1 MGIFQYVD
9 SQTGKGYDFTI
20 SGENPSDAEFA
31 KIAQILQR
39 DREED
44 LKAYEDRY
52 GEELYVDDGT
62 ALGRGGARGFQQVKQ
77 AVGET
82 IGTIG
87 EQTGLGF
94 LEKYGTGVE
103 ERAGQQLGRL
113 SLEQPKRLQSSDVD
127 SIGSALTYAGEVVG
141 EQGTQLG
148 LGLGAA
154 ALGTLAAPVAAPV
167 LGAAAPF
174 VVGATA
180 AGLVTAPILFG
191 NNIQRQED
199 EVAAGKK
206 DSVDVGDAL
215 TATFGQAALEGVAD
229 KLLLGGFKLLKPVGS
244 TKEGWK
250 GVLTRTGSRATG
262 GAGTESLTEVGQQML
277 ERAQAGLPIDS
288 DDAIAEYREAAIA
301 GGLIGGGTRA
311 TLGAFGEGRS
321 AVPTPTVTPVTEE
334 IIVTDELFDE
344 LGIIKSS
351 SLRKN
356 KNKNILGLPIT
367 DPKVKE
373 QLEEYLKNSRT
384 SDDTKAKVRALLG
397 DTDGQAELGDEGAGG
412 GISGSGDG
420 LGESGDRSG
429 KRGNSKKP
437 PTSNLG
443 TVGTSVQNLD
453 EFGGPAGPKF
463 NTLEEAAA
471 QQEDDPVSRFRTLK
485 KGRSIE
491 KGSIYDLYPDATT
504 IRDKK
509 YGKGAG
515 IQPRVSRTI
524 YMPVEEAGK
533 IGGLFQTEEIPV
545 QFTATDDNKAKLVHL
560 EPYGTGKNQ
569 KKAGDDASETVTF
582 EVQPRVGL
590 IPVEILNDKNNAP
603 GGGRNIHFGNEIV
616 EVDIQDKA
624 EDVDPEAVEALT
636 GQLIPGAKY
645 QYDKDLNQKSG
656 PILQDEELYAP
667 IPPNEI
673 QGEAVPQEELQAM
686 EDLSNQEAQAKLDA
700 LFEDGRRS
708 DKAREYHDTEINAL
722 SAPEVTTAVDKQ
734 GIIELLTKA
743 DAAIKG
749 DKQAEAAKS
758 FFKRFRR
765 PVDALA
771 EIGAVAAIGPRNTQ
785 KLDYVKAYNLKKGA
799 DSESDVIKTA
809 KELKDEDM
817 TADFAFYSGI
827 TQPAAMNARRWVHE
841 NMSDSAIQE
850 MIRARR
856 MANRDTSKFNPSDAY
871 IGVVNAAKSIQKS
884 IDRTFK
890 KQQNKDAKEI
900 AAAER
905 LKVANERI
913 NKTLALDSSMASDV
927 KTTTLKSGEEL
938 FRVTTPVRG
947 RTAFE
952 SYLIGTG
959 LQLRENNKVSTVLPQ
974 TTRIVYDPEAKSV
987 ISGEEIMGLYDGYA
1001 HSRDLGFLLA
1011 DPVHGLDQA
1020 LLPSIQN
1027 ALQRGDLQF
1036 ALNAISATNPVKR
1049 VRQIAGK
1056 LAETVGT
1063 TQVQVVGD
1071 LSTMVGR
1078 KAAGMFRPAT
1088 NTVFIDANNGM
1099 NVHTVLHEMAHA
1111 VTSASLANPNLP
1123 EVKQLQSLL
1132 EAARAQLG
1140 DVYGTKNLDEF
1151 VAEAFGNPEFQRALA
1166 LMSVDGGKMAGW
1178 KKFASAVMRAFRKA
1192 LGFKPKPPE
1201 SPLDDIDR
1209 LVMGLLTPA
1218 PDTRAVPD
1226 MLLLGRTAKG
1236 ATELLRKHVTA
1247 VPLGDKNRYE
1257 QARDFISENTP
1268 RKLKQ
1273 WVLAVQP
1280 VNNLARLAKD
1290 RIPFADELNVLIDQT
1305 SGALRKSFEPVD
1317 VLYNDYRA
1325 YRKANPEGY
1334 NRMQALMNRAT
1345 QDEVDPA
1352 RPQNTYDKYWLSYY
1366 DMVTE
1371 RTVMKSFV
1379 DVKKRNA
1386 EIKKLNDDLKQKFGG
1401 QDMPRSK
1408 AKKAGEPSDEKKAIW
1423 KTLND
1428 EYKLLG
1434 KQGQDLYNITRDMGE
1449 AAQDRIMPAIRARI
1463 ASLGIDA
1470 EAQKT
1475 AFEKLSDLLHSQ
1487 GGIIRPYFKLSR
1499 DGDFRLS
1506 YNAPDPLR
1514 NGGLEVFTEYYTS
1527 EKDMMQA
1534 QENVVNYLESIG
1546 RGDEVSNI
1554 EIGKRDAKRD
1564 YGKAPS
1570 SSFVFEVLQALKV
1583 AGVDQ
1588 GSIDRIIDLSLDAI
1602 PERSFMQSFRSRK
1615 ERSEGKRGILG
1626 ALGDVT
1632 PSGMPGME
1640 VDPSERFRDNF
1651 RSIEKQL
1658 VQLEYGAK
1666 IQVFRNKL
1674 KDGKYLTR
1682 LDTADIAEK
1691 LDQVAEFAQAPSM
1704 ARWSQIATSMGFG
1717 WTMGANISSAFN
1729 IMFDIPMA
1737 VHPYLAGQYGG
1748 RKATSAISRATKL
1761 FMGSPSTKMITV
1773 MGADGKPEVREVQL
1787 GKHNKGF
1794 DNYNF
1799 DDPNTPENIL
1809 RYKTLVEK
1817 AGARGMFNQSIDQE
1831 HVDLTNSKDVLAKMN
1846 QVSGFLVH
1854 HGERFGR
1861 QISLMA
1867 AYDLELNN
1875 RTDGGKKPATQADYD
1890 AAAQKAMEATELTL
1904 GSTASAGR
1912 PVWAQKPVG
1921 NVAFLFKR
1929 FAVSRYYFMAHL
1941 VDQALAGAD
1950 PETRKIA
1957 RSQLAYFMVTTGSL
1971 AGVAG
1976 LPLMGAVGAIYDMFA
1991 DDDEDDFEAMMR
2003 KMVPGTLY
2011 DGLANELLG
2020 VDIASRVS
2028 MNSLLYRQPFIDKDQ
2043 SRFYTLIEQ
2052 LGGPV
2057 VGVGLSVERGYDL
2070 LQEGEVQRGLEA
2082 MAPAAMR
2089 NLSKFQRFST
2099 EGANTMRGNPIVD
2112 DINPYNSFMQLLGF
2126 APADYVENLKINSSE
2141 RRRQNAVD
2149 ERRRKLLRR
2158 HNMAKTQ
2165 GDREAVRKIREDIRE
2180 FNQSLPAEY
2189 KEDAIDGKALKKSL
2203 SGFLTTTGKMVN
2215 GIVYTDAMRKSFE
2228 EYE

>member
-20 SGENPSDAEFA
+20 SGENPSDSEFA

-206 DSVDVGDAL
+206 DRVDVGDAL

-321 AVPTPTVTPVTEE
+321 AVPTPTVTPDTSEVTP
-334 IIVTDELFDE
+334 VTTPTVIDDQMLDNAGVFPRAPFRQKV
-344 LGIIKSS
+344 LGKD
-351 SLRKN
+351 
-356 KNKNILGLPIT
+356 IT
-367 DPKVKE
+367 DPEV
-373 QLEEYLKNSRT
+373 Q
-384 SDDTKAKVRALLG
+384 ALLRKYAKNTIIRNQRPDLEANIEALING
-397 DTDGQAELGDEGAGG
+397 EVATEVESGGEGAGT
-412 GISGSGDG
+412 SVSS
-420 LGESGDRSG
+420 SGDRVGDGGDRSSKRRDSG
-429 KRGNSKKP
+429 ES
-437 PTSNLG
+437 TASNADALG
-443 TVGTSVQNLD
+443 TDLPDVD
-453 EFGGPAGPKF
+453 ESGGPAGPEF

-524 YMPVEEAGK
+524 YMPYEEAAK
-533 IGGLFQTEEIPV
+533 IGGLFQNEEMPV

-569 KKAGDDASETVTF
+569 KKAGSDASETVTF

-624 EDVDPEAVEALT
+624 EDVDPQAVEALT
-636 GQLIPGAKY
+636 EQV
-645 QYDKDLNQKSG
+645 
-656 PILQDEELYAP
+656 DEQVVEGVDADSPRSVMPVLSEEGTALAP
-667 IPPNEI
+667 TPPKQI
-673 QGEAVPQEELQAM
+673 QGETVPQAQLQAA
-686 EDLSNQEAQAKLDA
+686 EDTRDQEAQAKLDA

-708 DKAREYHDTEINAL
+708 EGLQEYHDTQIDAQA
-722 SAPEVTTAVDKQ
+722 APEVTTAVDKE
-734 GIIELLTKA
+734 GIIELLTTS
-743 DAAIKG
+743 DAALKG
-749 DKQAEAAKS
+749 NKPAEKAKL

-771 EIGAVAAIGPRNTQ
+771 EIGSQAAIGATQ
-785 KLDYVKAYNLKKGA
+785 TIKKDYTPAQ
-799 DSESDVIKTA
+799 
-809 KELKDEDM
+809 
-817 TADFAFYSGI
+817 FAFYDGI

-890 KQQNKDAKEI
+890 KQQSKDAKEI

-1001 HSRDLGFLLA
+1001 HSRDLGFLLT
-1011 DPVHGLDQA
+1011 DPVHGLDQV

-1036 ALNAISATNPVKR
+1036 ALNAIAATNPVER

-1056 LAETVGT
+1056 LAETIGT
-1063 TQVQVVGD
+1063 TQVQVVDD

-1123 EVKQLQSLL
+1123 EVKQLQVLL
-1132 EAARAQLG
+1132 KAAREQLG

-1178 KKFASAVMRAFRKA
+1178 KKFASAVMRAFRKM

-1209 LVMGLLTPA
+1209 LVTGLLTPA
-1218 PDTRAVPD
+1218 PDTRAAPD

-1236 ATELLRKHVTA
+1236 ATELLRKHVTV
-1247 VPLGDKNRYE
+1247 VPLEDKSRYE
-1257 QARDFISENTP
+1257 QARDFVSENTP

-1352 RPQNTYDKYWLSYY
+1352 RPRNTYDKYWLSYY
-1366 DMVTE
+1366 DMKTE
-1371 RTVMKSFV
+1371 RTVMQDFSN
-1379 DVKKRNA
+1379 VKDRNA
-1386 EIKKLNDDLKQKFGG
+1386 EIKKLNDDLEQKFGG

-1408 AKKAGEPSDEKKAIW
+1408 AKKAGEPSDEKGEIW
-1423 KTLND
+1423 DTLNK

-1434 KQGQDLYNITRDMGE
+1434 KQGQDLYKITRDMGE
-1449 AAQDRIMPAIRARI
+1449 AAQDRIMPAIKARI
-1463 ASLGIDA
+1463 SSLGIDA

-1475 AFEKLSDLLHSQ
+1475 AFEKLSDLLHAQ
-1487 GGIIRPYFKLSR
+1487 GGVIRPYFKLSR

-1514 NGGLEVFTEYYTS
+1514 NGGIEVFTEYYTS
-1527 EKDMMQA
+1527 EKDMLQA
-1534 QENVVNYLESIG
+1534 QENVVKYLRSIG
-1546 RGDEVSNI
+1546 RDDDVSKIEV
-1554 EIGKRDAKRD
+1554 GKRDAQRD
-1564 YGKAPS
+1564 YSKAPS
-1570 SSFVFEVLQALKV
+1570 SSFVFEVLQTLQG

-1588 GSIDRIIDLSLDAI
+1588 QAIDRIIDLSLDAI

-1640 VDPSERFRDNF
+1640 VDPAERFRDNF

-1674 KDGKYLTR
+1674 QDGDYLKR
-1682 LDTADIAEK
+1682 LDTMDIAKK
-1691 LDQVAEFAQAPSM
+1691 LDDVAKFAQAPSM

-1737 VHPYLAGQYGG
+1737 VHPYLSGQYGG
-1748 RKATSAISRATKL
+1748 GKATSAISRATKL

-1799 DDPNTPENIL
+1799 DDPNTPEDIL

-1831 HVDLTNSKDVLAKMN
+1831 HVDLTNRKDVLAKMN

-1875 RTDGGKKPATQADYD
+1875 RTDNGKKPATQADYD

-1912 PVWAQKPVG
+1912 PVWAQTPVG

-1957 RSQLAYFMVTTGSL
+1957 RSQLAYFMATTGSL

-2203 SGFLTTTGKMVN
+2203 SGFLTTTGKMIN

>member
-20 SGENPSDAEFA
+20 SGENPSDVEFA
-31 KIAQILQR
+31 KIAQILQQ

-44 LKAYEDRY
+44 LKAYKDRY
-52 GEELYVDDGT
+52 GEDLYVDDGT

-94 LEKYGTGVE
+94 LENYGTGVE

-113 SLEQPKRLQSSDVD
+113 SLEQPKRLQSTDVD

-154 ALGTLAAPVAAPV
+154 ALGTAAAPVLAPV

-174 VVGATA
+174 VAGATA
-180 AGLVTAPILFG
+180 AALATAPILFG

-199 EVAAGKK
+199 EVASGTK
-206 DSVDVGDAL
+206 DRVDVGDAL

-250 GVLTRTGSRATG
+250 GVLTRTGSRAAG
-262 GAGTESLTEVGQQML
+262 GSATESLTEVGQQML

-288 DDAIAEYREAAIA
+288 DDAITEYREAAIA

-321 AVPTPTVTPVTEE
+321 TVPTPTVTPVTKEMLDNAGVFPRASIRQK
-334 IIVTDELFDE
+334 IIGEDINDKDVQAL
-344 LGIIKSS
+344 LQ
-351 SLRKN
+351 N
-356 KNKNILGLPIT
+356 
-367 DPKVKE
+367 
-373 QLEEYLKNSRT
+373 YAKNSIIRNKVPDIEARIEALINGEVPQPKPKGTGASVSGGPESVANDGVEPDT
-384 SDDTKAKVRALLG
+384 SGNPEELTTPNPNAL
-397 DTDGQAELGDEGAGG
+397 GA
-412 GISGSGDG
+412 D
-420 LGESGDRSG
+420 LPDVNES
-429 KRGNSKKP
+429 
-437 PTSNLG
+437 
-443 TVGTSVQNLD
+443 
-453 EFGGPAGPKF
+453 GGPAGPEF

-471 QQEDDPVSRFRTLK
+471 QQKDDPVSRFRTLK
-485 KGRSIE
+485 KGRSVE

-509 YGKGAG
+509 YGEGAG

-524 YMPVEEAGK
+524 YMPIEEADK
-533 IGGLFQTEEIPV
+533 VGGLFQNEETPV
-545 QFTATDDNKAKLVHL
+545 QFTTIGDNKAKLVHL
-560 EPYGTGKNQ
+560 KPYGTGKNQ
-569 KKAGDDASETVTF
+569 KKAGSDASETVTF

-616 EVDIQDKA
+616 EVDIQDKV
-624 EDVDPEAVEALT
+624 EDVDPQAVEALT
-636 GQLIPGAKY
+636 EQVDEAVVEGVNADNVRNVMPV
-645 QYDKDLNQKSG
+645 LNEG
-656 PILQDEELYAP
+656 TALAP

-673 QGEAVPQEELQAM
+673 QGEAVPQEQLQAT
-686 EDLSNQEAQAKLDA
+686 EDTRNQEAQAKLDA

-708 DKAREYHDTEINAL
+708 EGSQEYHDTQIDAQA
-722 SAPEVTTAVDKQ
+722 APEVTTAVDKE
-734 GIIELLTKA
+734 GIIELLTTS
-743 DAAIKG
+743 DAALKG
-749 DKQAEAAKS
+749 NKPAEKAKL

-771 EIGAVAAIGPRNTQ
+771 EIGSQASIGATQ
-785 KLDYVKAYNLKKGA
+785 TIKKDYTPAQ
-799 DSESDVIKTA
+799 
-809 KELKDEDM
+809 
-817 TADFAFYSGI
+817 FAFYNGI

-900 AAAER
+900 ASAER

-1036 ALNAISATNPVKR
+1036 ALNAIAATNPVER

-1056 LAETVGT
+1056 LAETIGT

-1123 EVKQLQSLL
+1123 EVKQLQALL
-1132 EAARAQLG
+1132 KAAREQLG

-1178 KKFASAVMRAFRKA
+1178 KKFASAVMRAFRKM

-1247 VPLGDKNRYE
+1247 VPLGDKSRYE

-1273 WVLAVQP
+1273 FVLAVQP
-1280 VNNLARLAKD
+1280 VNNLARLAED
-1290 RIPFADELNVLIDQT
+1290 RIPFANELNVLIDQT

-1325 YRKANPEGY
+1325 YRKANPAGY
-1334 NRMQALMNRAT
+1334 SRMQALMNRAT

-1352 RPQNTYDKYWLSYY
+1352 RPQSTYDKYWLSYY

-1423 KTLND
+1423 KTLNA
-1428 EYKLLG
+1428 EYELLG
-1434 KQGQDLYNITRDMGE
+1434 KQGQDLYKITRDMGE
-1449 AAQDRIMPAIRARI
+1449 AAQDRIMPAIKARI
-1463 ASLGIDA
+1463 ASLGLDA

-1475 AFEKLSDLLHSQ
+1475 AFEKLSDLLHAQ
-1487 GGIIRPYFKLSR
+1487 GGVIRPYFKLGR

-1514 NGGLEVFTEYYTS
+1514 NGGIEVFTEYYTS

-1534 QENVVNYLESIG
+1534 RENVVKYLRSIG
-1546 RGDEVSNI
+1546 RDDDVGKI
-1554 EIGKRDAKRD
+1554 EIGKRDAQRN

-1570 SSFVFEVLQALKV
+1570 SSFVFEVLQTLQK

-1588 GSIDRIIDLSLDAI
+1588 QAIDRIIDLSLDAI

-1632 PSGMPGME
+1632 PSGMPGMD
-1640 VDPSERFRDNF
+1640 VDPAERFRDNF
-1651 RSIEKQL
+1651 RGIEKQL

-1666 IQVFRNKL
+1666 IQAFRNKL
-1674 KDGKYLTR
+1674 QAGDYLTN
-1682 LDTADIAEK
+1682 LDTMDIARK
-1691 LDQVAEFAQAPSM
+1691 LDQVAEFAQSPSM

-1737 VHPYLAGQYGG
+1737 VHPYLAGEYGG
-1748 RKATSAISRATKL
+1748 GKATSAISRATKL

-1773 MGADGKPEVREVQL
+1773 MGADGKPEIREVQL

-1799 DDPNTPENIL
+1799 DDPNTPEDIL
-1809 RYKTLVEK
+1809 RYKTLVEQ

-1831 HVDLTNSKDVLAKMN
+1831 HVDLTNRKDVLAKMN

-1875 RTDGGKKPATQADYD
+1875 RTDNGKKPATQADYD
-1890 AAAQKAMEATELTL
+1890 AAAQKAMKTTELTL

-1941 VDQALAGAD
+1941 VDQALAEAD
-1950 PETRKIA
+1950 PNIRKIA
-1957 RSQLAYFMVTTGSL
+1957 RKQLAYFMVTTGSL

-1976 LPLMGAVGAIYDMFA
+1976 LPLMGAAAAIYDMFA

-2003 KMVPGTLY
+2003 KLLPGTLY

-2089 NLSKFQRFST
+2089 NISKFQRFST

-2165 GDREAVRKIREDIRE
+2165 GDREAVRKIREDIQE
-2180 FNQSLPAEY
+2180 FNQSLPTEY

-2228 EYE
+2228 DYE

>member
-1 MGIFQYVD
+1 
-9 SQTGKGYDFTI
+9 
-20 SGENPSDAEFA
+20 
-31 KIAQILQR
+31 
-39 DREED
+39 
-44 LKAYEDRY
+44 
-52 GEELYVDDGT
+52 
-62 ALGRGGARGFQQVKQ
+62 
-77 AVGET
+77 
-82 IGTIG
+82 
-87 EQTGLGF
+87 
-94 LEKYGTGVE
+94 
-103 ERAGQQLGRL
+103 
-113 SLEQPKRLQSSDVD
+113 
-127 SIGSALTYAGEVVG
+127 
-141 EQGTQLG
+141 
-148 LGLGAA
+148 
-154 ALGTLAAPVAAPV
+154 
-167 LGAAAPF
+167 
-174 VVGATA
+174 
-180 AGLVTAPILFG
+180 
-191 NNIQRQED
+191 
-199 EVAAGKK
+199 
-206 DSVDVGDAL
+206 
-215 TATFGQAALEGVAD
+215 
-229 KLLLGGFKLLKPVGS
+229 
-244 TKEGWK
+244 
-250 GVLTRTGSRATG
+250 
-262 GAGTESLTEVGQQML
+262 
-277 ERAQAGLPIDS
+277 
-288 DDAIAEYREAAIA
+288 
-301 GGLIGGGTRA
+301 
-311 TLGAFGEGRS
+311 
-321 AVPTPTVTPVTEE
+321 
-334 IIVTDELFDE
+334 
-344 LGIIKSS
+344 
-351 SLRKN
+351 
-356 KNKNILGLPIT
+356 
-367 DPKVKE
+367 
-373 QLEEYLKNSRT
+373 
-384 SDDTKAKVRALLG
+384 
-397 DTDGQAELGDEGAGG
+397 
-412 GISGSGDG
+412 
-420 LGESGDRSG
+420 
-429 KRGNSKKP
+429 
-437 PTSNLG
+437 
-443 TVGTSVQNLD
+443 
-453 EFGGPAGPKF
+453 
-463 NTLEEAAA
+463 
-471 QQEDDPVSRFRTLK
+471 
-485 KGRSIE
+485 
-491 KGSIYDLYPDATT
+491 
-504 IRDKK
+504 
-509 YGKGAG
+509 
-515 IQPRVSRTI
+515 
-524 YMPVEEAGK
+524 
-533 IGGLFQTEEIPV
+533 
-545 QFTATDDNKAKLVHL
+545 
-560 EPYGTGKNQ
+560 
-569 KKAGDDASETVTF
+569 
-582 EVQPRVGL
+582 
-590 IPVEILNDKNNAP
+590 
-603 GGGRNIHFGNEIV
+603 
-616 EVDIQDKA
+616 
-624 EDVDPEAVEALT
+624 
-636 GQLIPGAKY
+636 
-645 QYDKDLNQKSG
+645 
-656 PILQDEELYAP
+656 
-667 IPPNEI
+667 
-673 QGEAVPQEELQAM
+673 
-686 EDLSNQEAQAKLDA
+686 
-700 LFEDGRRS
+700 
-708 DKAREYHDTEINAL
+708 
-722 SAPEVTTAVDKQ
+722 
-734 GIIELLTKA
+734 
-743 DAAIKG
+743 
-749 DKQAEAAKS
+749 
-758 FFKRFRR
+758 
-765 PVDALA
+765 
-771 EIGAVAAIGPRNTQ
+771 
-785 KLDYVKAYNLKKGA
+785 
-799 DSESDVIKTA
+799 
-809 KELKDEDM
+809 
-817 TADFAFYSGI
+817 
-827 TQPAAMNARRWVHE
+827 MNARRWVHE

-890 KQQNKDAKEI
+890 KQQSKDAKEI

-1001 HSRDLGFLLA
+1001 HSRDLGFLLT

-1036 ALNAISATNPVKR
+1036 ALNAIAATNPVER

-1056 LAETVGT
+1056 LAETIGT
-1063 TQVQVVGD
+1063 TQVQVVDD

-1123 EVKQLQSLL
+1123 EVKQLQALL
-1132 EAARAQLG
+1132 KEARAQLG

-1209 LVMGLLTPA
+1209 LVTGLIAPA

-1247 VPLGDKNRYE
+1247 VPLEDKSRYE
-1257 QARDFISENTP
+1257 QARDFVSENTP

-1352 RPQNTYDKYWLSYY
+1352 RPRSTYDKYWLSYY
-1366 DMVTE
+1366 DMKTE
-1371 RTVMKSFV
+1371 RTVMQDFSN
-1379 DVKKRNA
+1379 VKDRNA
-1386 EIKKLNDDLKQKFGG
+1386 EIKKLNDDLEQKFGG

-1408 AKKAGEPSDEKKAIW
+1408 AKKAGEPSDEKGEIW
-1423 KTLND
+1423 DTLNK

-1434 KQGQDLYNITRDMGE
+1434 KQGQDLYKITRDMGE
-1449 AAQDRIMPAIRARI
+1449 AAQDRIMPAIKARI
-1463 ASLGIDA
+1463 SSLGIDA
-1470 EAQKT
+1470 DAQKT
-1475 AFEKLSDLLHSQ
+1475 AFEKLSDLLHAQ
-1487 GGIIRPYFKLSR
+1487 GGVIRPYFKLSR

-1514 NGGLEVFTEYYTS
+1514 NGGIEVFTEYYTS
-1527 EKDMMQA
+1527 EKDMLQA
-1534 QENVVNYLESIG
+1534 QENVAKYLRSIG
-1546 RGDEVSNI
+1546 RDDEVSNI
-1554 EIGKRDAKRD
+1554 EVGKRDAQRD
-1564 YGKAPS
+1564 YSKAPS
-1570 SSFVFEVLQALKV
+1570 SSFVFEVLQTLQV
-1583 AGVDQ
+1583 AGVDPQ
-1588 GSIDRIIDLSLDAI
+1588 AIDRIIDLSLDAI

-1640 VDPSERFRDNF
+1640 VDPAERFRDNF

-1674 KDGKYLTR
+1674 QDGDYLKR
-1682 LDTADIAEK
+1682 LDTMDIAKK
-1691 LDQVAEFAQAPSM
+1691 LDDVAKFAQSPSM

-1737 VHPYLAGQYGG
+1737 VHPYLSGQYGG
-1748 RKATSAISRATKL
+1748 GKATSAISRATKL

-1799 DDPNTPENIL
+1799 DDPNTPEDIL

-1831 HVDLTNSKDVLAKMN
+1831 HVDLTNRKDVLAKMN

-1867 AYDLELNN
+1867 TYDLELNR
-1875 RTDGGKKPATQADYD
+1875 RTDNGKKPATQADYD

-1912 PVWAQKPVG
+1912 PVWAQTPVG

>member
-44 LKAYEDRY
+44 LKAYKDRY
-52 GEELYVDDGT
+52 GEDLYVDDGT

-103 ERAGQQLGRL
+103 ERAGQQLGLL
-113 SLEQPKRLQSSDVD
+113 SLEQPKRLQSTDVD
-127 SIGSALTYAGEVVG
+127 GFGSMLTFAGETIG

-154 ALGTLAAPVAAPV
+154 TLGTLAAPVAAPV

-206 DSVDVGDAL
+206 DRVDVGDAL

-311 TLGAFGEGRS
+311 TLGAFGEGKS
-321 AVPTPTVTPVTEE
+321 IIPTRTVTPDTSEVTPVTTPTV
-334 IIVTDELFDE
+334 IDDQMLDNAGVFPRAPFRQKV
-344 LGIIKSS
+344 LGKD
-351 SLRKN
+351 
-356 KNKNILGLPIT
+356 IT
-367 DPKVKE
+367 DPEV
-373 QLEEYLKNSRT
+373 Q
-384 SDDTKAKVRALLG
+384 ALLRKYAKNTIIRNQRPDLEANIEALING
-397 DTDGQAELGDEGAGG
+397 EVATEVESGGEGAGT
-412 GISGSGDG
+412 SVSS
-420 LGESGDRSG
+420 SGDRVGDGGDRSS
-429 KRGNSKKP
+429 KRRDSRES
-437 PTSNLG
+437 TASNADALG
-443 TVGTSVQNLD
+443 TDLPDVD
-453 EFGGPAGPKF
+453 ESGGPAGPEF

-524 YMPVEEAGK
+524 YMPYEEAAK
-533 IGGLFQTEEIPV
+533 IGGLFQNEEMPV
-545 QFTATDDNKAKLVHL
+545 QFTATGDNKAKLVHL

-569 KKAGDDASETVTF
+569 KKAGSDASETVTF

-624 EDVDPEAVEALT
+624 EDVDPQAVEALT
-636 GQLIPGAKY
+636 EQV
-645 QYDKDLNQKSG
+645 
-656 PILQDEELYAP
+656 DEQVVEGVDADSPRSVMPVLSEEGTALAP
-667 IPPNEI
+667 TPPKEI
-673 QGEAVPQEELQAM
+673 QGETVPQAQLQAA
-686 EDLSNQEAQAKLDA
+686 EDTRDQEAQAKLDA

-708 DKAREYHDTEINAL
+708 EGLQEYHDTQIDAQA
-722 SAPEVTTAVDKQ
+722 APEVTTAVDKE
-734 GIIELLTKA
+734 GIIELLTTS
-743 DAAIKG
+743 DAALKG
-749 DKQAEAAKS
+749 NKPAQKAKL

-771 EIGAVAAIGPRNTQ
+771 EIGSQAAIGATQ
-785 KLDYVKAYNLKKGA
+785 TIKKDYTPAQ
-799 DSESDVIKTA
+799 
-809 KELKDEDM
+809 
-817 TADFAFYSGI
+817 FAFYNGM
-827 TQPAAMNARRWVHE
+827 TQPAAMDARRWVHE

-890 KQQNKDAKEI
+890 KQQSKDAKEI

-938 FRVTTPVRG
+938 FRVTKPVRG

-1001 HSRDLGFLLA
+1001 HSRDLGFLLT
-1011 DPVHGLDQA
+1011 DPVHGLDQV

-1036 ALNAISATNPVKR
+1036 ALNAIAATNPVER

-1056 LAETVGT
+1056 LAETIGT
-1063 TQVQVVGD
+1063 TQVQVVDD

-1123 EVKQLQSLL
+1123 EVKQLQALL
-1132 EAARAQLG
+1132 EAAREQLG

-1178 KKFASAVMRAFRKA
+1178 KKFASAVMRAFRKM

-1209 LVMGLLTPA
+1209 LVTGLLTPA
-1218 PDTRAVPD
+1218 PDTRAAPD

-1236 ATELLRKHVTA
+1236 ATELLRKHVTV
-1247 VPLGDKNRYE
+1247 VPLADKNRYE

-1352 RPQNTYDKYWLSYY
+1352 RPRSTYDKYWLSYY
-1366 DMVTE
+1366 DMKTE
-1371 RTVMKSFV
+1371 RTVMQDFSN
-1379 DVKKRNA
+1379 VKDRNA
-1386 EIKKLNDDLKQKFGG
+1386 EVKKLNDDLEQKFGG

-1408 AKKAGEPSDEKKAIW
+1408 AKKAGEPSDEKGEIW
-1423 KTLND
+1423 DTLNK

-1434 KQGQDLYNITRDMGE
+1434 KQGQDLYKITRDMGE
-1449 AAQDRIMPAIRARI
+1449 AAQDRIMPAIKARI
-1463 ASLGIDA
+1463 SSLGIDA

-1475 AFEKLSDLLHSQ
+1475 AFEKLSDLLHAQ
-1487 GGIIRPYFKLSR
+1487 GGVIRPYFKLGR

-1514 NGGLEVFTEYYTS
+1514 NGGIEVFTEYYTS
-1527 EKDMMQA
+1527 EKDMLQA
-1534 QENVVNYLESIG
+1534 QENVVKYLRSIG
-1546 RGDEVSNI
+1546 RDDDVSKIEV
-1554 EIGKRDAKRD
+1554 GKRDAQRD
-1564 YGKAPS
+1564 YSKAPS
-1570 SSFVFEVLQALKV
+1570 SSFVFEVLQTLQG

-1588 GSIDRIIDLSLDAI
+1588 QAIDRIIDLSLDAI

-1640 VDPSERFRDNF
+1640 VDPAERFRDNF

-1674 KDGKYLTR
+1674 QDGDYLTR

-1691 LDQVAEFAQAPSM
+1691 LDKVAEFAQAPSM

-1799 DDPNTPENIL
+1799 DDPNTPEDIL

-1831 HVDLTNSKDVLAKMN
+1831 HVDLTNRKDVLAKMN

-1867 AYDLELNN
+1867 TYDLELNN
-1875 RTDGGKKPATQADYD
+1875 RTDNGKKPATQADYD

-1921 NVAFLFKR
+1921 NIAFLFKR

-1941 VDQALAGAD
+1941 VDQALAEAD
-1950 PETRKIA
+1950 PDIRKIA
-1957 RSQLAYFMVTTGSL
+1957 RKQLAYFMVTTGSL

-2203 SGFLTTTGKMVN
+2203 SGFLTTTGKMIN

>member
-20 SGENPSDAEFA
+20 SGENPSDVEFA
-31 KIAQILQR
+31 KIAQILQQ

-44 LKAYEDRY
+44 LKAYKDRY
-52 GEELYVDDGT
+52 GEDLYVDDGT

-94 LEKYGTGVE
+94 LENYGTGVE
-103 ERAGQQLGRL
+103 ERAGQQLGLL
-113 SLEQPKRLQSSDVD
+113 SLEQPKRLQSTDVD
-127 SIGSALTYAGEVVG
+127 GFGSALTYAGEVVG

-154 ALGTLAAPVAAPV
+154 VLGTAAAPVLAPV

-174 VVGATA
+174 VAGATA
-180 AGLVTAPILFG
+180 AALATAPILFG

-199 EVAAGKK
+199 EVASGTK
-206 DSVDVGDAL
+206 DRVDVGDAL

-250 GVLTRTGSRATG
+250 GVLTRTGSRAAG

-321 AVPTPTVTPVTEE
+321 TVPTPTVTPVTKEMLDNAGVFPRASIRQK
-334 IIVTDELFDE
+334 IIGEDINDKDVQAL
-344 LGIIKSS
+344 LQ
-351 SLRKN
+351 N
-356 KNKNILGLPIT
+356 
-367 DPKVKE
+367 
-373 QLEEYLKNSRT
+373 YAKNSIIRNKVPDIEARIEALINGEVPQPKPKGTGASVSGGQESVANDGVEPDT
-384 SDDTKAKVRALLG
+384 SGNPEELTTPNPNAL
-397 DTDGQAELGDEGAGG
+397 GA
-412 GISGSGDG
+412 D
-420 LGESGDRSG
+420 LPDVNES
-429 KRGNSKKP
+429 
-437 PTSNLG
+437 
-443 TVGTSVQNLD
+443 
-453 EFGGPAGPKF
+453 GGPAGPEF

-471 QQEDDPVSRFRTLK
+471 QQKDDPVSRFRTLK
-485 KGRSIE
+485 KGRSVE

-509 YGKGAG
+509 YGKGSG

-524 YMPVEEAGK
+524 YMPYEEAAK
-533 IGGLFQTEEIPV
+533 VGGLFQNEEMPV
-545 QFTATDDNKAKLVHL
+545 QFTAIGDNKAKLVHL
-560 EPYGTGKNQ
+560 KPYGTGKNQ

-616 EVDIQDKA
+616 EVDIQDKV
-624 EDVDPEAVEALT
+624 EDVTEPISNTKVRTDPKTLEPIGEPFEADEQSLEP
-636 GQLIPGAKY
+636 LEK
-645 QYDKDLNQKSG
+645 
-656 PILQDEELYAP
+656 PILKAP
-667 IPPNEI
+667 PRV
-673 QGEAVPQEELQAM
+673 QGAPKSQEELQAM
-686 EDLSNQEAQAKLDA
+686 EDLSDQEAQAKLDA

-708 DKAREYHDTEINAL
+708 TKAQEYHDTQVDEL

-734 GIIELLTKA
+734 GVIELLTTPDVDLK
-743 DAAIKG
+743 DN
-749 DKQAEAAKS
+749 KQAKAAKN

-771 EIGAVAAIGPRNTQ
+771 EIGAVAVIGSNQTH

-809 KELKDEDM
+809 EELKDEDM
-817 TADFAFYSGI
+817 TTDFSFYNGI
-827 TQPAAMNARRWVHE
+827 TQPEAMDARRWVHE
-841 NMSDSAIQE
+841 NMSRGAVNE
-850 MIRARR
+850 MIDALRLASRNTYK
-856 MANRDTSKFNPSDAY
+856 ANVIDAPNKNEKAMKKLEDTSVEEIVDNIIVEETVTEATENDITGKPLDQSMAVDSVPGLVNNRMGHTKTESLLVNQGIEKTKVRSNAKLDPAMATRTDTNGNRFVYKDTRNEGEFLSQEDY
-871 IGVVNAAKSIQKS
+871 NIVHDGVVY
-884 IDRTFK
+884 TK
-890 KQQNKDAKEI
+890 KE
-900 AAAER
+900 
-905 LKVANERI
+905 
-913 NKTLALDSSMASDV
+913 
-927 KTTTLKSGEEL
+927 
-938 FRVTTPVRG
+938 
-947 RTAFE
+947 
-952 SYLIGTG
+952 
-959 LQLRENNKVSTVLPQ
+959 
-974 TTRIVYDPEAKSV
+974 
-987 ISGEEIMGLYDGYA
+987 MGL
-1001 HSRDLGFLLA
+1001 FLL

-1036 ALNAISATNPVKR
+1036 ALNAIAATNPVER

-1056 LAETVGT
+1056 LAETIGT

-1078 KAAGMFRPAT
+1078 KAAGMFRPET
-1088 NTVFIDANNGM
+1088 NTIFIDANNGM

-1123 EVKQLQSLL
+1123 EVKQLQALL
-1132 EAARAQLG
+1132 KAAREQLG

-1273 WVLAVQP
+1273 FVLAVQP
-1280 VNNLARLAKD
+1280 VNNLARLAEDKISYAND
-1290 RIPFADELNVLIDQT
+1290 LNVLIDET
-1305 SGALRKSFEPVD
+1305 SGKLREAFAPID
-1317 VLYNDYRA
+1317 VIENDWRA
-1325 YRKANPEGY
+1325 YKKSNRAGY
-1334 NRMQALMNRAT
+1334 DKMLGLMNRAT

-1352 RPQNTYDKYWLSYY
+1352 RPQSTYDKYWLSYY
-1366 DMVTE
+1366 DMITE
-1371 RTVMKSFV
+1371 RTVMKPFA

-1386 EIKKLNDDLKQKFGG
+1386 EIKRLDDELKQKFGG
-1401 QDMPRSK
+1401 QEPPRTK
-1408 AKKAGEPSDEKKAIW
+1408 ARKAGEPSDEKKAIW
-1423 KTLND
+1423 TNLYK
-1428 EYKLLG
+1428 EYAQLG
-1434 KQGQDLYNITRDMGE
+1434 PEGQRLYKVTRNMGE
-1449 AAQDRIMPAIRARI
+1449 AAQDRIMPAIKARI

-1475 AFEKLSDLLHSQ
+1475 AFEKLSDLLHAQ
-1487 GGIIRPYFKLSR
+1487 GGVIRPYFKLSR

-1506 YNAPDPLR
+1506 YEAPDTFR
-1514 NGGLEVFTEYYTS
+1514 NGGIEVFTEYYTS
-1527 EKDMMQA
+1527 EKDMLQA
-1534 QENVVNYLESIG
+1534 QQNVIEYLEDVG
-1546 RGDEVSNI
+1546 EGDRVAKIEV
-1554 EIGKRDAKRD
+1554 GKRDAQRD
-1564 YGKAPS
+1564 YSGAPK
-1570 SSFVFEVLQALKV
+1570 SSFVFSVLDALQK

-1588 GSIDRIIDLSLDAI
+1588 KTITTVIDLSLDAI

-1615 ERSEGKRGILG
+1615 ERESGGRGILG
-1626 ALGDVT
+1626 AIGDNT
-1632 PSGMPGME
+1632 PSGMPG
-1640 VDPSERFRDNF
+1640 VKINFASSFRDNF
-1651 RSIEKQL
+1651 RNIEKQL
-1658 VQLEYGAK
+1658 VQLEQGAK
-1666 IQVFRNKL
+1666 IQLFRNRL
-1674 KDGKYLTR
+1674 DKDGYLTR
-1682 LDTADIAEK
+1682 LDTADIAAK
-1691 LDQVAEFAQAPSM
+1691 LDKIAAFAQSPSM
-1704 ARWSQIATSMGFG
+1704 ARWSQIATAMGFS

-1737 VHPYLAGQYGG
+1737 VHPYLAGEYGAG
-1748 RKATSAISRATKL
+1748 KATKAIADATKL
-1761 FMGSPSTKMITV
+1761 FMGSPSTKMITL
-1773 MGADGKPEVREVQL
+1773 MGADGNPEIREVKL
-1787 GKHNKGF
+1787 GNHNKGM
-1794 DNYNF
+1794 DNHDF
-1799 DDPNTPENIL
+1799 DDPNLDPEIRMNKI
-1809 RYKTLVEK
+1809 LVEV
-1817 AGARGMFNQSIDQE
+1817 AGARGMFNQSMDQE
-1831 HVDLTNSKDVLAKMN
+1831 HVDLSDSRDVMSKIS

-1867 AYDLELNN
+1867 ANKLELFNI
-1875 RTDGGKKPATQADYD
+1875 TEGKREPTQAEYYE
-1890 AAAQKAMEATELTL
+1890 AAEKAIKATELTL

-1912 PVWAQKPVG
+1912 PVWAQNPAG

-1941 VDQALAGAD
+1941 VDQALAGAE
-1950 PETRKIA
+1950 PRTRRIA
-1957 RSQLAYFMVTTGSL
+1957 RQQLAYFMVTTASL

-1976 LPLMGAVGAIYDMFA
+1976 LPLMGAAAAIFNTFA
-1991 DDDEDDFEAMMR
+1991 DEDEDDFEAFMR
-2003 KMVPGTLY
+2003 KMLPGTIY

-2043 SRFYTLIEQ
+2043 AALYTLFEQ

-2057 VGVGLSVERGYDL
+2057 VGTILSVDRGVKL
-2070 LQEGEVQRGLEA
+2070 ITEQGEVQRGLEA

-2089 NLSKFQRFST
+2089 NISKFQRFST

-2141 RRRQNAVD
+2141 RRRQNVVD
-2149 ERRRKLLRR
+2149 KRRRKLMRR
-2158 HNMAKTQ
+2158 HNMAKTE
-2165 GDREAVRKIREDIRE
+2165 GDREEIREVRKKIRE

-2189 KEDAIDGKALKKSL
+2189 RGDAIDDPALESSYK
-2203 SGFLTTTGKMVN
+2203 GFLTTTGKMVN

>member
-206 DSVDVGDAL
+206 DRVDVGDAL

-321 AVPTPTVTPVTEE
+321 AVPTPTVTPDTSEVTP
-334 IIVTDELFDE
+334 VTTPTVIDDQMLDNAGVFPRAPFRQKV
-344 LGIIKSS
+344 LGKD
-351 SLRKN
+351 
-356 KNKNILGLPIT
+356 IT
-367 DPKVKE
+367 DPEV
-373 QLEEYLKNSRT
+373 Q
-384 SDDTKAKVRALLG
+384 ALLRKYAKNTIIRNQRPDLEANIEALING
-397 DTDGQAELGDEGAGG
+397 EVATEVESGIEGAGT
-412 GISGSGDG
+412 SVSS
-420 LGESGDRSG
+420 SGDRVGDGGDRSSKRRDSG
-429 KRGNSKKP
+429 ES
-437 PTSNLG
+437 TASNADALG
-443 TVGTSVQNLD
+443 TDLPDVD
-453 EFGGPAGPKF
+453 ESGGPAGPEF

-524 YMPVEEAGK
+524 YMPSEEAAK
-533 IGGLFQTEEIPV
+533 IGGLFQNEEMPV
-545 QFTATDDNKAKLVHL
+545 QFTATGDNKAKLVHL

-569 KKAGDDASETVTF
+569 KKAGSDASETVTF

-624 EDVDPEAVEALT
+624 EDVDPQAVEALT
-636 GQLIPGAKY
+636 EQV
-645 QYDKDLNQKSG
+645 
-656 PILQDEELYAP
+656 DEQVVEGVDADSPRSVMPVLSEEGTALAP
-667 IPPNEI
+667 TPPKQI
-673 QGEAVPQEELQAM
+673 QGETVPQAQLQAA
-686 EDLSNQEAQAKLDA
+686 EDTRDQEAQAKLDA

-708 DKAREYHDTEINAL
+708 EGLQEYHDTQL
-722 SAPEVTTAVDKQ
+722 DPRSAPEVTTAVDKE
-734 GIIELLTKA
+734 GIIELLTTS
-743 DAAIKG
+743 DAALKG
-749 DKQAEAAKS
+749 NKPAEKAKL

-771 EIGAVAAIGPRNTQ
+771 EIGATAVVGPTQ
-785 KLDYVKAYNLKKGA
+785 TIKKDY
-799 DSESDVIKTA
+799 TP
-809 KELKDEDM
+809 KE
-817 TADFAFYSGI
+817 FAFYNGM
-827 TQPAAMNARRWVHE
+827 TQKSAMNARRWVHE

-856 MANRDTSKFNPSDAY
+856 IANRDTAPAMAVDA
-871 IGVVNAAKSIQKS
+871 IISA
-884 IDRTFK
+884 RTRNINEIIRKDNNYQK
-890 KQQNKDAKEI
+890 KQQAKATKEY
-900 AAAER
+900 AEAER
-905 LKVANERI
+905 LKAANELLNER
-913 NKTLALDSSMASDV
+913 LAPDSSMAKDV
-927 KTTTLKSGEEL
+927 KTTKLKSGTEL
-938 FRVTTPVRG
+938 FRVTTPIRG

-959 LQLRENNKVSTVLPQ
+959 LKLRQNNKVSTVLPQ
-974 TTRIVYDPEAKSV
+974 TTTIVYDPEAKSV
-987 ISGEEIMGLYDGYA
+987 ISGEEIMGLYDGYVY
-1001 HSRDLGFLLA
+1001 SRDLGFLLV
-1011 DPVHGLDQA
+1011 DPVHGLDMA

-1063 TQVQVVGD
+1063 TQVQVVDD

-1078 KAAGMFRPAT
+1078 KAAGMFRPET
-1088 NTVFIDANNGM
+1088 NTIFIDANNGM

-1123 EVKQLQSLL
+1123 EVKQLQALL
-1132 EAARAQLG
+1132 KAAREQLG

-1178 KKFASAVMRAFRKA
+1178 KKFASAVMRAFRKD

-1209 LVMGLLTPA
+1209 LVTGLLTPA
-1218 PDTRAVPD
+1218 PDTRAAPD

-1236 ATELLRKHVTA
+1236 ATELLRKHVTV
-1247 VPLGDKNRYE
+1247 VPLEDKSRYE
-1257 QARDFISENTP
+1257 QARDFVSENTP

-1352 RPQNTYDKYWLSYY
+1352 RPRNTYDKYWLSYY
-1366 DMVTE
+1366 DMKTE
-1371 RTVMKSFV
+1371 RTVMQDFSN
-1379 DVKKRNA
+1379 VKDRNA
-1386 EIKKLNDDLKQKFGG
+1386 EIKKLNDDLEQKFGG

-1408 AKKAGEPSDEKKAIW
+1408 AKKAGEPSDEKGEIW
-1423 KTLND
+1423 DTLNK

-1434 KQGQDLYNITRDMGE
+1434 KQGQDLYKITRDMGE
-1449 AAQDRIMPAIRARI
+1449 AAQDRIMPAIKARI
-1463 ASLGIDA
+1463 SSLGIDA

-1475 AFEKLSDLLHSQ
+1475 AFEKLSDLLHAQ
-1487 GGIIRPYFKLSR
+1487 GGVIRPYFKLSR

-1514 NGGLEVFTEYYTS
+1514 NGGIEVFTEYYTS
-1527 EKDMMQA
+1527 EKDMLQA
-1534 QENVVNYLESIG
+1534 QENVVKYLRSIG
-1546 RGDEVSNI
+1546 RDDDVSKIEV
-1554 EIGKRDAKRD
+1554 GKRDAVRD
-1564 YGKAPS
+1564 YSGAPK
-1570 SSFVFEVLQALKV
+1570 SSFVFQVLQTLQG

-1588 GSIDRIIDLSLDAI
+1588 QAIDRIIDLSLDAI

-1640 VDPSERFRDNF
+1640 VDPAERFRDNF

-1674 KDGKYLTR
+1674 QDGDYLKR
-1682 LDTADIAEK
+1682 LDTMDIAKK
-1691 LDQVAEFAQAPSM
+1691 LDDVAKFAQAPSM

-1737 VHPYLAGQYGG
+1737 VHPYLSGQYGG
-1748 RKATSAISRATKL
+1748 GKATSAISRATKL

-1799 DDPNTPENIL
+1799 DDPNTPEDIL

-1831 HVDLTNSKDVLAKMN
+1831 HVDLTNRKDVLAKMN

-1854 HGERFGR
+1854 RGERFGR

-1875 RTDGGKKPATQADYD
+1875 RTDNGKKPATQADYD

-1912 PVWAQKPVG
+1912 PVWAQTPVG

-1957 RSQLAYFMVTTGSL
+1957 RSQLAYFMITTGSL

-2203 SGFLTTTGKMVN
+2203 SGFLTTTGKMIN

>member
-206 DSVDVGDAL
+206 DRVDVGDAL

-250 GVLTRTGSRATG
+250 GVLTRTGSRAAG

-321 AVPTPTVTPVTEE
+321 AVPTPTVTPDTSEVTP
-334 IIVTDELFDE
+334 VTTPTVIDDQMLDNAGVFPRAPFRQKV
-344 LGIIKSS
+344 LGKD
-351 SLRKN
+351 
-356 KNKNILGLPIT
+356 IT
-367 DPKVKE
+367 DPEV
-373 QLEEYLKNSRT
+373 Q
-384 SDDTKAKVRALLG
+384 ALLRKYAKNTIIRNQRPDLEANIEALING
-397 DTDGQAELGDEGAGG
+397 EVATEVESGIEGAGT
-412 GISGSGDG
+412 SVSS
-420 LGESGDRSG
+420 SGDRVGDGGDRSSKRRDSG
-429 KRGNSKKP
+429 ES
-437 PTSNLG
+437 TASNADALG
-443 TVGTSVQNLD
+443 TDLPDVD
-453 EFGGPAGPKF
+453 ESGGPAGPEF

-524 YMPVEEAGK
+524 YMPYEEAAK
-533 IGGLFQTEEIPV
+533 IGGLFQNEEMPV

-560 EPYGTGKNQ
+560 KPYGTGKNQ

-624 EDVDPEAVEALT
+624 EDVDPQAVEALT
-636 GQLIPGAKY
+636 EQV
-645 QYDKDLNQKSG
+645 
-656 PILQDEELYAP
+656 DEQVVEGVDADSPRSVMPVLSEEGTALAP
-667 IPPNEI
+667 TPPKQI
-673 QGEAVPQEELQAM
+673 QGETVPQAQLQAA
-686 EDLSNQEAQAKLDA
+686 EDTRDQEAQAKLDA

-708 DKAREYHDTEINAL
+708 EGLQEYHDTQIDAQA
-722 SAPEVTTAVDKQ
+722 APEVTTAVDKE
-734 GIIELLTKA
+734 GIIELLTTS
-743 DAAIKG
+743 DAALKG
-749 DKQAEAAKS
+749 NKPAEKAKL

-771 EIGAVAAIGPRNTQ
+771 EIGSQAAIGATQ
-785 KLDYVKAYNLKKGA
+785 TIKKDYTPAQ
-799 DSESDVIKTA
+799 
-809 KELKDEDM
+809 
-817 TADFAFYSGI
+817 FAFYDGI

-890 KQQNKDAKEI
+890 KQQSKDAKEI

-1001 HSRDLGFLLA
+1001 HSRDLGFLLT
-1011 DPVHGLDQA
+1011 DPVHGLDQV

-1036 ALNAISATNPVKR
+1036 ALNAIAATNPVER

-1056 LAETVGT
+1056 LAETIGT
-1063 TQVQVVGD
+1063 TQVQVVDD

-1123 EVKQLQSLL
+1123 EVKQLQVLL
-1132 EAARAQLG
+1132 KAAREQLG

-1178 KKFASAVMRAFRKA
+1178 KKFASAVMRAFRKM

-1209 LVMGLLTPA
+1209 LVTGLLTPA
-1218 PDTRAVPD
+1218 PDTRAAPD

-1236 ATELLRKHVTA
+1236 ATELLRKHVTV
-1247 VPLGDKNRYE
+1247 VPLEDKSRYE
-1257 QARDFISENTP
+1257 QARDFVSENTP

-1352 RPQNTYDKYWLSYY
+1352 RPRNTYDKYWLSYY
-1366 DMVTE
+1366 DMKTE
-1371 RTVMKSFV
+1371 RTVMQDFSN
-1379 DVKKRNA
+1379 VKDRNA
-1386 EIKKLNDDLKQKFGG
+1386 EIKKLNDDLEQKFGG

-1408 AKKAGEPSDEKKAIW
+1408 AKKAGEPSDEKGEIW
-1423 KTLND
+1423 DTLNK

-1434 KQGQDLYNITRDMGE
+1434 KQGQDLYKITRDMGE
-1449 AAQDRIMPAIRARI
+1449 AAQDRIMPAIKARI
-1463 ASLGIDA
+1463 SSLGIDA

-1475 AFEKLSDLLHSQ
+1475 AFEKLSDLLHAQ
-1487 GGIIRPYFKLSR
+1487 GGVIRPYFKLSR

-1514 NGGLEVFTEYYTS
+1514 NGGIEVFTEYYTS
-1527 EKDMMQA
+1527 EKDMLQA
-1534 QENVVNYLESIG
+1534 QENVVKYLRSIG
-1546 RGDEVSNI
+1546 RDDDVSKIEV
-1554 EIGKRDAKRD
+1554 GKRDAQRD
-1564 YGKAPS
+1564 YSKAPS
-1570 SSFVFEVLQALKV
+1570 SSFVFEVLQTLQG

-1588 GSIDRIIDLSLDAI
+1588 QAIDRIIDLSLDAI

-1640 VDPSERFRDNF
+1640 VDPAERFRDNF

-1674 KDGKYLTR
+1674 QDGDYLKR
-1682 LDTADIAEK
+1682 LDTVDIAKK
-1691 LDQVAEFAQAPSM
+1691 LDDVAKFAQAPSM

-1737 VHPYLAGQYGG
+1737 VHPYLSGQYGG
-1748 RKATSAISRATKL
+1748 GKATSAISRATKL

-1799 DDPNTPENIL
+1799 DDPNTPEDIL

-1831 HVDLTNSKDVLAKMN
+1831 HVDLTNRKDVLAKMN

-1875 RTDGGKKPATQADYD
+1875 RTDNGKKPATQADYD

-1912 PVWAQKPVG
+1912 PVWAQTPVG

-1957 RSQLAYFMVTTGSL
+1957 RSQLAYFMATTGSL

-2203 SGFLTTTGKMVN
+2203 SGFLTTTGKMIN

>member
-20 SGENPSDAEFA
+20 SGENPSDVEFA
-31 KIAQILQR
+31 KIAQILQQ

-44 LKAYEDRY
+44 LKAYKDRY
-52 GEELYVDDGT
+52 GADLYVDDGT
-62 ALGRGGARGFQQVKQ
+62 ALGRGGARGFQQVKE

-94 LEKYGTGVE
+94 LESYGTGVE

-113 SLEQPKRLQSSDVD
+113 SLEQPKRLQSTDVD

-154 ALGTLAAPVAAPV
+154 ALGTAAAPVLAPV

-174 VVGATA
+174 VAGATA
-180 AGLVTAPILFG
+180 AALATAPILFG

-199 EVAAGKK
+199 EVASGTK
-206 DSVDVGDAL
+206 DRVDVGDAL

-250 GVLTRTGSRATG
+250 GVLTRTGSRAAG
-262 GAGTESLTEVGQQML
+262 GSATESLTEVGQQML

-288 DDAIAEYREAAIA
+288 DDAITEYREAAIA

-321 AVPTPTVTPVTEE
+321 TVPTPKVTSDTSEVTPVTTPTVIDDE
-334 IIVTDELFDE
+334 ILND
-344 LGIIKSS
+344 LGVFPRAPFRQKVLGKDIADPEVQAL
-351 SLRKN
+351 LRKYA
-356 KNKNILGLPIT
+356 KNTIIRNQRPDLEANIEALINGEVAT
-367 DPKVKE
+367 EVK
-373 QLEEYLKNSRT
+373 S
-384 SDDTKAKVRALLG
+384 G
-397 DTDGQAELGDEGAGG
+397 IEGAGG
-412 GISGSGDG
+412 GVPGSGVSVGDG
-420 LGESGDRSG
+420 GGGPDTSGNTRKSTTPNANALGADLSNADES
-429 KRGNSKKP
+429 
-437 PTSNLG
+437 
-443 TVGTSVQNLD
+443 
-453 EFGGPAGPKF
+453 GGPAGPEF

-471 QQEDDPVSRFRTLK
+471 QQKDDPVSRFRTLK

-509 YGKGAG
+509 YGRDAG

-524 YMPVEEAGK
+524 YMPIEEADK
-533 IGGLFQTEEIPV
+533 VGGLFQNEETPV
-545 QFTATDDNKAKLVHL
+545 QFTTIGDNKAKLVHL
-560 EPYGTGKNQ
+560 KPYGTGKNQ
-569 KKAGDDASETVTF
+569 KKAGSDASETVTF

-616 EVDIQDKA
+616 EVDIQDKV
-624 EDVDPEAVEALT
+624 EDVDPQAVEALT
-636 GQLIPGAKY
+636 EQVDEAVVEGVNADNVRNVMPV
-645 QYDKDLNQKSG
+645 LNEG
-656 PILQDEELYAP
+656 TALAP

-673 QGEAVPQEELQAM
+673 QGEAVPQEQLQAT
-686 EDLSNQEAQAKLDA
+686 EDTRNQEAQAKLDA

-708 DKAREYHDTEINAL
+708 EGLQEYHDTQIDAQA
-722 SAPEVTTAVDKQ
+722 APEVTTAVDKE
-734 GIIELLTKA
+734 GIIELLTTPDTALKGNKPAQKA
-743 DAAIKG
+743 KL
-749 DKQAEAAKS
+749 

-771 EIGAVAAIGPRNTQ
+771 EIGSQATIGATQ
-785 KLDYVKAYNLKKGA
+785 TIKKDYTPAQ
-799 DSESDVIKTA
+799 
-809 KELKDEDM
+809 
-817 TADFAFYSGI
+817 FAFYNGI

-1036 ALNAISATNPVKR
+1036 ALNAIAATNPVER

-1056 LAETVGT
+1056 LAETIGT
-1063 TQVQVVGD
+1063 TQVQVVDD

-1123 EVKQLQSLL
+1123 EVKQLQVLL
-1132 EAARAQLG
+1132 KAAREQLG

-1178 KKFASAVMRAFRKA
+1178 KKFASAVMRAFRKM

-1247 VPLGDKNRYE
+1247 VPLEDKNRYE
-1257 QARDFISENTP
+1257 QARDFVSENTP

-1280 VNNLARLAKD
+1280 VNSLTRLAKD

-1305 SGALRKSFEPVD
+1305 SGALRKAFEPVD

-1325 YRKANPEGY
+1325 YRKANPAGY
-1334 NRMQALMNRAT
+1334 SRMQALMNRAT

-1352 RPQNTYDKYWLSYY
+1352 RPQSTYDKYWLSYY

-1423 KTLND
+1423 KTLNA
-1428 EYKLLG
+1428 EYELLG
-1434 KQGQDLYNITRDMGE
+1434 KQGQDLYKITRDMGE
-1449 AAQDRIMPAIRARI
+1449 AAQDRIMPAIKARI
-1463 ASLGIDA
+1463 ASLGLDA

-1475 AFEKLSDLLHSQ
+1475 AFEKLSDLLHAQ
-1487 GGIIRPYFKLSR
+1487 GGVIRPYFKLGR

-1514 NGGLEVFTEYYTS
+1514 NGGIEVFTEYYTS

-1534 QENVVNYLESIG
+1534 RENVVKYLRSIG
-1546 RGDEVSNI
+1546 RDDDVGKI
-1554 EIGKRDAKRD
+1554 EIGKRDAQRN

-1570 SSFVFEVLQALKV
+1570 SSFVFEVLQTLQK

-1588 GSIDRIIDLSLDAI
+1588 QAIDRIIDLSLDAI

-1615 ERSEGKRGILG
+1615 ERETGGRGILG

-1632 PSGMPGME
+1632 PSGMPGMD
-1640 VDPSERFRDNF
+1640 VDPAERFRDNF
-1651 RSIEKQL
+1651 RGIEKQL

-1666 IQVFRNKL
+1666 IQAFRNKL
-1674 KDGKYLTR
+1674 QAGDYLTN
-1682 LDTADIAEK
+1682 LDTMDIAKK
-1691 LDQVAEFAQAPSM
+1691 LDQIAEFAQSPSM

-1737 VHPYLAGQYGG
+1737 VHPYLAGEYGG
-1748 RKATSAISRATKL
+1748 GKATSAISRATKL

-1773 MGADGKPEVREVQL
+1773 MGADGKPETREVNL

-1799 DDPNTPENIL
+1799 DDPNTPEYIL

-1831 HVDLTNSKDVLAKMN
+1831 HVDLTNRKDILAKFN

-1867 AYDLELNN
+1867 AYDLELNK
-1875 RTDGGKKPATQADYD
+1875 RTDNGKKPATQADYD
-1890 AAAQKAMEATELTL
+1890 VAAQKAMEATELTL

-1912 PVWAQKPVG
+1912 PVWAQNPYG

-1941 VDQALAGAD
+1941 VDQSLAGAD

-1957 RSQLAYFMVTTGSL
+1957 RSQLAYFMITTGSL

-1976 LPLMGAVGAIYDMFA
+1976 LPLMGAAGAIYDMFA

-2003 KMVPGTLY
+2003 KLLPGTLY

-2089 NLSKFQRFST
+2089 NISKFQRFST

-2149 ERRRKLLRR
+2149 ESRRRLLRR

-2203 SGFLTTTGKMVN
+2203 SGFLTTSGKMVN

>member
-20 SGENPSDAEFA
+20 SGENPSDVEFA
-31 KIAQILQR
+31 KIAQILQK

-44 LKAYEDRY
+44 LKAYKDRY

-62 ALGRGGARGFQQVKQ
+62 ALGRGGVRGFQQVKQ

-206 DSVDVGDAL
+206 DRVDVGDAL

-334 IIVTDELFDE
+334 MLDNAGVFPNASIRQKIIGEDINDKDVQAL
-344 LGIIKSS
+344 LQ
-351 SLRKN
+351 N
-356 KNKNILGLPIT
+356 
-367 DPKVKE
+367 
-373 QLEEYLKNSRT
+373 YAKNSIIRNKVPDLEARIEALINGEVPQPKPRDERAGT
-384 SDDTKAKVRALLG
+384 SVP
-397 DTDGQAELGDEGAGG
+397 
-412 GISGSGDG
+412 GSGDRV
-420 LGESGDRSG
+420 GDGGDGPS
-429 KRGNSKKP
+429 KRRDSKKP
-437 PTSNLG
+437 PTSDTNALG
-443 TVGTSVQNLD
+443 TNSAD
-453 EFGGPAGPKF
+453 APESGGPAGPEF

-524 YMPVEEAGK
+524 YMPYEEAAK
-533 IGGLFQTEEIPV
+533 VGGLFQNEEMPV
-545 QFTATDDNKAKLVHL
+545 QFTTIGDNKAKLVHL

-569 KKAGDDASETVTF
+569 KKAGSDASETVTF

-624 EDVDPEAVEALT
+624 EDVDPQAISNTKIRTDPKTLEPIGEPFEAGDEQVVEGVDADSPRPVMPVLSEKGTALAPT
-636 GQLIPGAKY
+636 AENQVNA
-645 QYDKDLNQKSG
+645 QNNQDLR
-656 PILQDEELYAP
+656 
-667 IPPNEI
+667 
-673 QGEAVPQEELQAM
+673 
-686 EDLSNQEAQAKLDA
+686 NQEAEAKLDA

-708 DKAREYHDTEINAL
+708 KAVREYHDTQVN
-722 SAPEVTTAVDKQ
+722 SASAQEVTTAEDKE
-734 GIIELLTKA
+734 GIIKLLTTP
-743 DAAIKG
+743 DAALKG
-749 DKQAEAAKS
+749 NKPAQKAKL

-771 EIGAVAAIGPRNTQ
+771 EIGSQAAIGATQTIKEDYTPRQ
-785 KLDYVKAYNLKKGA
+785 
-799 DSESDVIKTA
+799 
-809 KELKDEDM
+809 
-817 TADFAFYSGI
+817 FAFYDGI
-827 TQPAAMNARRWVHE
+827 TQPAAMEARRWVHE
-841 NMSDSAIQE
+841 NMSRDAVLE
-850 MIRARR
+850 MIDARR
-856 MANRDTSKFNPSDAY
+856 LTRRGSSRANVADAPSKNQKAMKKLEGTSVEEIVDDIIVEETVREATENDITGKPLDQSMTADRVPNVINNRIGLTKLEALLTTQGFEKTKVRSNAKLDPVVATRTDTKGNRFVY
-871 IGVVNAAKSIQKS
+871 
-884 IDRTFK
+884 
-890 KQQNKDAKEI
+890 KDTRNEGEFLSQ
-900 AAAER
+900 AE
-905 LKVANERI
+905 
-913 NKTLALDSSMASDV
+913 
-927 KTTTLKSGEEL
+927 
-938 FRVTTPVRG
+938 
-947 RTAFE
+947 
-952 SYLIGTG
+952 Y
-959 LQLRENNKVSTVLPQ
+959 NNTYDD
-974 TTRIVYDPEAKSV
+974 IVYTKKE
-987 ISGEEIMGLYDGYA
+987 MGL
-1001 HSRDLGFLLA
+1001 FLL
-1011 DPVHGLDQA
+1011 DPVHGLDMA

-1063 TQVQVVGD
+1063 TQVQVVDD

-1123 EVKQLQSLL
+1123 EVKQLQALL
-1132 EAARAQLG
+1132 EEARAQLG
-1140 DVYGTKNLDEF
+1140 NVYGTKNLDEF

-1691 LDQVAEFAQAPSM
+1691 LDQVAEFAQSPSM

-1737 VHPYLAGQYGG
+1737 VHPYLAGEYGG

-1867 AYDLELNN
+1867 TYDLELNN

-1941 VDQALAGAD
+1941 VDQALAEAD
-1950 PETRKIA
+1950 PETRRIA
-1957 RSQLAYFMVTTGSL
+1957 RKQLAYFMVTTGSL

-1976 LPLMGAVGAIYDMFA
+1976 LPLMGAAAAIYDMFA

-2003 KMVPGTLY
+2003 KLLPGTLY

-2189 KEDAIDGKALKKSL
+2189 KEDAIDGKSLKKSL

>member
-206 DSVDVGDAL
+206 DRVDVGDAL

-311 TLGAFGEGRS
+311 TLGAFGEGKS
-321 AVPTPTVTPVTEE
+321 IIPTRTVTPVTEE

-420 LGESGDRSG
+420 LGESGDGSDTG
-429 KRGNSKKP
+429 GDSDKP
-437 PTSNLG
+437 STSNLG

-453 EFGGPAGPKF
+453 ESGGPAGSEP
-463 NTLEEAAA
+463 NTLDKFLSVSTDSFDRIRYALNSDDEYAA
-471 QQEDDPVSRFRTLK
+471 QTIAEAIKEAEGKEYNYETANKVELADVR
-485 KGRSIE
+485 KG
-491 KGSIYDLYPDATT
+491 IYDKTQEFLKDQPEEMTVYRIGTTPKGEVKSFTTNPEFGKTFSTQLPWVDGEGDLQAFKVKKADILGSPDITARGPIGENEVIINVDNVTPTT
-504 IRDKK
+504 I
-509 YGKGAG
+509 
-515 IQPRVSRTI
+515 P
-524 YMPVEEAGK
+524 
-533 IGGLFQTEEIPV
+533 
-545 QFTATDDNKAKLVHL
+545 
-560 EPYGTGKNQ
+560 
-569 KKAGDDASETVTF
+569 
-582 EVQPRVGL
+582 
-590 IPVEILNDKNNAP
+590 
-603 GGGRNIHFGNEIV
+603 
-616 EVDIQDKA
+616 KA
-624 EDVDPEAVEALT
+624 EDVTEPISNTKVRTDPKTLEPIGEPFEAGDEQVIEGDDADNLRNVMPVLSEQGTAL
-636 GQLIPGAKY
+636 
-645 QYDKDLNQKSG
+645 
-656 PILQDEELYAP
+656 AP
-667 IPPNEI
+667 TPPKET
-673 QGEAVPQEELQAM
+673 QGETVPQEQLEAT
-686 EDLSNQEAQAKLDA
+686 ENTRNQEAQAKLDA

-708 DKAREYHDTEINAL
+708 EGLQEYHDTQIDAQA
-722 SAPEVTTAVDKQ
+722 APEVTTAVDKE
-734 GIIELLTKA
+734 GIIELLTTS
-743 DAAIKG
+743 DAALKG
-749 DKQAEAAKS
+749 NKPAQKAKL

-771 EIGAVAAIGPRNTQ
+771 EIGSQAAIGATQ
-785 KLDYVKAYNLKKGA
+785 TIKKDYTPAQ
-799 DSESDVIKTA
+799 
-809 KELKDEDM
+809 
-817 TADFAFYSGI
+817 FAFYDGI

-890 KQQNKDAKEI
+890 KQQSKDAKEI

-938 FRVTTPVRG
+938 FRVTIPVRG

-1001 HSRDLGFLLA
+1001 HSRDLGFLLT

-1036 ALNAISATNPVKR
+1036 ALNAIAATNPVER

-1056 LAETVGT
+1056 LAETIGT
-1063 TQVQVVGD
+1063 TQVQVVDD

-1123 EVKQLQSLL
+1123 EVKQLQALL
-1132 EAARAQLG
+1132 KEARAQLG

-1209 LVMGLLTPA
+1209 LVTGLIAPA
-1218 PDTRAVPD
+1218 PATRAVPD

-1236 ATELLRKHVTA
+1236 ATELLRKHVTV
-1247 VPLGDKNRYE
+1247 VPLEDKSRYE

-1352 RPQNTYDKYWLSYY
+1352 RPRSTYDKYWLSYY
-1366 DMVTE
+1366 DMKTE
-1371 RTVMKSFV
+1371 RTVM
-1379 DVKKRNA
+1379 
-1386 EIKKLNDDLKQKFGG
+1386 
-1401 QDMPRSK
+1401 QDFQQCQRSK
-1408 AKKAGEPSDEKKAIW
+1408 R
-1423 KTLND
+1423 
-1428 EYKLLG
+1428 
-1434 KQGQDLYNITRDMGE
+1434 RD
-1449 AAQDRIMPAIRARI
+1449 
-1463 ASLGIDA
+1463 
-1470 EAQKT
+1470 
-1475 AFEKLSDLLHSQ
+1475 
-1487 GGIIRPYFKLSR
+1487 
-1499 DGDFRLS
+1499 
-1506 YNAPDPLR
+1506 
-1514 NGGLEVFTEYYTS
+1514 
-1527 EKDMMQA
+1527 
-1534 QENVVNYLESIG
+1534 
-1546 RGDEVSNI
+1546 
-1554 EIGKRDAKRD
+1554 
-1564 YGKAPS
+1564 
-1570 SSFVFEVLQALKV
+1570 
-1583 AGVDQ
+1583 
-1588 GSIDRIIDLSLDAI
+1588 
-1602 PERSFMQSFRSRK
+1602 
-1615 ERSEGKRGILG
+1615 
-1626 ALGDVT
+1626 
-1632 PSGMPGME
+1632 
-1640 VDPSERFRDNF
+1640 
-1651 RSIEKQL
+1651 
-1658 VQLEYGAK
+1658 
-1666 IQVFRNKL
+1666 
-1674 KDGKYLTR
+1674 
-1682 LDTADIAEK
+1682 
-1691 LDQVAEFAQAPSM
+1691 
-1704 ARWSQIATSMGFG
+1704 
-1717 WTMGANISSAFN
+1717 
-1729 IMFDIPMA
+1729 
-1737 VHPYLAGQYGG
+1737 
-1748 RKATSAISRATKL
+1748 
-1761 FMGSPSTKMITV
+1761 
-1773 MGADGKPEVREVQL
+1773 
-1787 GKHNKGF
+1787 
-1794 DNYNF
+1794 
-1799 DDPNTPENIL
+1799 
-1809 RYKTLVEK
+1809 
-1817 AGARGMFNQSIDQE
+1817 
-1831 HVDLTNSKDVLAKMN
+1831 
-1846 QVSGFLVH
+1846 
-1854 HGERFGR
+1854 
-1861 QISLMA
+1861 
-1867 AYDLELNN
+1867 
-1875 RTDGGKKPATQADYD
+1875 
-1890 AAAQKAMEATELTL
+1890 
-1904 GSTASAGR
+1904 
-1912 PVWAQKPVG
+1912 
-1921 NVAFLFKR
+1921 
-1929 FAVSRYYFMAHL
+1929 
-1941 VDQALAGAD
+1941 
-1950 PETRKIA
+1950 
-1957 RSQLAYFMVTTGSL
+1957 
-1971 AGVAG
+1971 
-1976 LPLMGAVGAIYDMFA
+1976 
-1991 DDDEDDFEAMMR
+1991 
-2003 KMVPGTLY
+2003 
-2011 DGLANELLG
+2011 
-2020 VDIASRVS
+2020 
-2028 MNSLLYRQPFIDKDQ
+2028 
-2043 SRFYTLIEQ
+2043 
-2052 LGGPV
+2052 
-2057 VGVGLSVERGYDL
+2057 
-2070 LQEGEVQRGLEA
+2070 
-2082 MAPAAMR
+2082 
-2089 NLSKFQRFST
+2089 
-2099 EGANTMRGNPIVD
+2099 
-2112 DINPYNSFMQLLGF
+2112 
-2126 APADYVENLKINSSE
+2126 
-2141 RRRQNAVD
+2141 
-2149 ERRRKLLRR
+2149 
-2158 HNMAKTQ
+2158 
-2165 GDREAVRKIREDIRE
+2165 
-2180 FNQSLPAEY
+2180 
-2189 KEDAIDGKALKKSL
+2189 
-2203 SGFLTTTGKMVN
+2203 
-2215 GIVYTDAMRKSFE
+2215 
-2228 EYE
+2228 

>member
-1 MGIFQYVD
+1 
-9 SQTGKGYDFTI
+9 
-20 SGENPSDAEFA
+20 A
-31 KIAQILQR
+31 
-39 DREED
+39 
-44 LKAYEDRY
+44 
-52 GEELYVDDGT
+52 
-62 ALGRGGARGFQQVKQ
+62 
-77 AVGET
+77 
-82 IGTIG
+82 
-87 EQTGLGF
+87 
-94 LEKYGTGVE
+94 
-103 ERAGQQLGRL
+103 
-113 SLEQPKRLQSSDVD
+113 
-127 SIGSALTYAGEVVG
+127 
-141 EQGTQLG
+141 
-148 LGLGAA
+148 
-154 ALGTLAAPVAAPV
+154 
-167 LGAAAPF
+167 
-174 VVGATA
+174 
-180 AGLVTAPILFG
+180 TAPILFG

-199 EVAAGKK
+199 EVASGTK
-206 DSVDVGDAL
+206 DRVDVGDAL

-262 GAGTESLTEVGQQML
+262 GAATESLTEVGQQML

-288 DDAIAEYREAAIA
+288 DDAIVEYREAAIA

-321 AVPTPTVTPVTEE
+321 TVPTPTVTPVTKEMLDNAGVFPRASIRQK
-334 IIVTDELFDE
+334 IIGEDINDKDVQAL
-344 LGIIKSS
+344 LQ
-351 SLRKN
+351 N
-356 KNKNILGLPIT
+356 
-367 DPKVKE
+367 
-373 QLEEYLKNSRT
+373 YAKNSIIRNKVPDIEARIEALINGEVPQPKPKGTGASVSGGSESVANDRVEPDT
-384 SDDTKAKVRALLG
+384 SGNPDESTTPDPNAL
-397 DTDGQAELGDEGAGG
+397 GA
-412 GISGSGDG
+412 D
-420 LGESGDRSG
+420 LPDVNES
-429 KRGNSKKP
+429 
-437 PTSNLG
+437 
-443 TVGTSVQNLD
+443 
-453 EFGGPAGPKF
+453 GGPAGPEF
-463 NTLEEAAA
+463 NTLDKFLSASTDSFDRIRYALSSDDEYAAGEIKAAIMEAEGKEYNFETANKVEIA
-471 QQEDDPVSRFRTLK
+471 DVR
-485 KGRSIE
+485 KG
-491 KGSIYDLYPDATT
+491 IYDKTQEFLKDQPDEMTVYRIGTTPKGEVKSFTTNPEFGKTFSTQLPWVDGEGDLQAFKVKKADILGSPDITARGPIGENEVLINVDNVTSTT
-504 IRDKK
+504 IPKTEDVTAASNTKVRTNPKTLEPI
-509 YGKGAG
+509 GEPFEAG
-515 IQPRVSRTI
+515 DEQV
-524 YMPVEEAGK
+524 VEE
-533 IGGLFQTEEIPV
+533 V
-545 QFTATDDNKAKLVHL
+545 TAL
-560 EPYGTGKNQ
+560 
-569 KKAGDDASETVTF
+569 
-582 EVQPRVGL
+582 
-590 IPVEILNDKNNAP
+590 
-603 GGGRNIHFGNEIV
+603 
-616 EVDIQDKA
+616 
-624 EDVDPEAVEALT
+624 
-636 GQLIPGAKY
+636 
-645 QYDKDLNQKSG
+645 
-656 PILQDEELYAP
+656 AP

-673 QGEAVPQEELQAM
+673 QGEAVPQEQLQAT
-686 EDLSNQEAQAKLDA
+686 EDTRNQEAQAKLDA

-708 DKAREYHDTEINAL
+708 EGSQEYHDTQIDAQA
-722 SAPEVTTAVDKQ
+722 APEVTTAVDKE
-734 GIIELLTKA
+734 GIIELLTTS
-743 DAAIKG
+743 DAALKG
-749 DKQAEAAKS
+749 NKPAEKAKL

-771 EIGAVAAIGPRNTQ
+771 EIGSQASIGATQ
-785 KLDYVKAYNLKKGA
+785 TIKKDYTPAQ
-799 DSESDVIKTA
+799 
-809 KELKDEDM
+809 
-817 TADFAFYSGI
+817 FAFYNGI
-827 TQPAAMNARRWVHE
+827 TQPAAMEARRWVHE

-884 IDRTFK
+884 IDKTFK

-900 AAAER
+900 AVAER

-913 NKTLALDSSMASDV
+913 NKTLELDSSMANDI

-959 LQLRENNKVSTVLPQ
+959 LQLRENNKVSTALPQ

-1001 HSRDLGFLLA
+1001 HSRDLGFLLT

-1036 ALNAISATNPVKR
+1036 ALNAIAATNPVER

-1123 EVKQLQSLL
+1123 EVKQLQALL
-1132 EAARAQLG
+1132 EAAREQLG

-1178 KKFASAVMRAFRKA
+1178 KKFANAVMRAFRKM

-1226 MLLLGRTAKG
+1226 MLLLGRTVKG

-1273 WVLAVQP
+1273 FVLAVQP

-1290 RIPFADELNVLIDQT
+1290 KIPFANELNVLIDQT
-1305 SGALRKSFEPVD
+1305 SGALRKAFEPVD

-1352 RPQNTYDKYWLSYY
+1352 RPQSTYDKYWLSYY

-1386 EIKKLNDDLKQKFGG
+1386 EVKKLNDDLEQKFGG

-1449 AAQDRIMPAIRARI
+1449 AAQDRIMPAIKARI

-1475 AFEKLSDLLHSQ
+1475 AFEKLSDLLHAQ
-1487 GGIIRPYFKLSR
+1487 GGVIRPYFKLGR

-1514 NGGLEVFTEYYTS
+1514 NGGIEVFTEYYTS

-1534 QENVVNYLESIG
+1534 RENVVKYLRSIG
-1546 RGDEVSNI
+1546 RDDDVGKI
-1554 EIGKRDAKRD
+1554 EIGKRDAQRD
-1564 YGKAPS
+1564 YSGAPK
-1570 SSFVFEVLQALKV
+1570 SSFVFSVLDALQK

-1588 GSIDRIIDLSLDAI
+1588 QAIDRIIDLSLDAI

-1615 ERSEGKRGILG
+1615 ERETGGRGILG

-1640 VDPSERFRDNF
+1640 VDPAERFRDNF
-1651 RSIEKQL
+1651 RGIEKQL

-1666 IQVFRNKL
+1666 IQAFRNKL
-1674 KDGKYLTR
+1674 QEGDYLTN
-1682 LDTADIAEK
+1682 LDTMDIAKK
-1691 LDQVAEFAQAPSM
+1691 LDQIAEFAQSPSM

-1717 WTMGANISSAFN
+1717 WTMGGNISSAFN
-1729 IMFDIPMA
+1729 VMFDIPMA
-1737 VHPYLAGQYGG
+1737 VHPYLAGEYGG
-1748 RKATSAISRATKL
+1748 GKATSAISRATKL

-1773 MGADGKPEVREVQL
+1773 MGADGKPEIREVQL

-1799 DDPNTPENIL
+1799 DDPNTPEDIL

-1831 HVDLTNSKDVLAKMN
+1831 HVDLTNRKDVLAKMN

-1875 RTDGGKKPATQADYD
+1875 RTNGGKEPASQADYD

-1941 VDQALAGAD
+1941 VDQALAEAD
-1950 PETRKIA
+1950 PDIRKIA
-1957 RSQLAYFMVTTGSL
+1957 RKQLAYFMVTTGSL

-1976 LPLMGAVGAIYDMFA
+1976 LPLMGAAAAIYDMFA

-2003 KMVPGTLY
+2003 KLLPGTLY

-2089 NLSKFQRFST
+2089 NISKFQRFST

-2141 RRRQNAVD
+2141 RRRQNVVD
-2149 ERRRKLLRR
+2149 KRRRKLMRL
-2158 HNMAKTQ
+2158 HNMAKTE
-2165 GDREAVRKIREDIRE
+2165 GDREEIREVRKKIRE

-2189 KEDAIDGKALKKSL
+2189 RGDAIDDPALESSYK
-2203 SGFLTTTGKMVN
+2203 GFLTTTGKMVN

>member
-20 SGENPSDAEFA
+20 SGENPSDVEFA

-44 LKAYEDRY
+44 LKAYKDRY
-52 GEELYVDDGT
+52 GADLYVDDGT

-94 LEKYGTGVE
+94 LENYGTGVE
-103 ERAGQQLGRL
+103 ERAGQQLGLL
-113 SLEQPKRLQSSDVD
+113 SLEQPKRLQSTDVD

-154 ALGTLAAPVAAPV
+154 TLGTLAAPLAAPV

-180 AGLVTAPILFG
+180 AGLATAPILFG

-199 EVAAGKK
+199 EVASGTK
-206 DSVDVGDAL
+206 DRVDVGDAL

-250 GVLTRTGSRATG
+250 GVLTRTGSRAAG

-311 TLGAFGEGRS
+311 TLGAFGEGKS
-321 AVPTPTVTPVTEE
+321 IIPTRTVTPVTEE

-351 SLRKN
+351 PLRKN

-397 DTDGQAELGDEGAGG
+397 DTDGQSELGDEGAGG
-412 GISGSGDG
+412 GISGSGVRV
-420 LGESGDRSG
+420 GEGGDRSG
-429 KRGNSKKP
+429 KRGNSEES
-437 PTSNLG
+437 PTLNPDALG
-443 TVGTSVQNLD
+443 TDSTDAPKS
-453 EFGGPAGPKF
+453 GGPAGPEF

-485 KGRSIE
+485 KGRSVE

-509 YGKGAG
+509 YGEGAG

-524 YMPVEEAGK
+524 YMPVEEAAK
-533 IGGLFQTEEIPV
+533 IGGLFQNEEMPV
-545 QFTATDDNKAKLVHL
+545 QFTATGDNKAKLVHL
-560 EPYGTGKNQ
+560 KPYGTGKNQ
-569 KKAGDDASETVTF
+569 KKAGSDASETVTF

-624 EDVDPEAVEALT
+624 EDVDPQAVEALT
-636 GQLIPGAKY
+636 EQAVSNTKTPTDPKTLEPIGEPFEAGDEQVIEGDDADNLRNVMPVLSEKGTALAPTAEN
-645 QYDKDLNQKSG
+645 QVNAQNNQDLR
-656 PILQDEELYAP
+656 
-667 IPPNEI
+667 
-673 QGEAVPQEELQAM
+673 
-686 EDLSNQEAQAKLDA
+686 NQEAEAKLDA

-708 DKAREYHDTEINAL
+708 KAVREYHDTQVN
-722 SAPEVTTAVDKQ
+722 SASAQEVTTAEDKE
-734 GIIELLTKA
+734 GIIKLLTTP
-743 DAAIKG
+743 DAALKG
-749 DKQAEAAKS
+749 NKPAQKAKL

-771 EIGAVAAIGPRNTQ
+771 EIGSQAAIGATQTIKEDYTPRQ
-785 KLDYVKAYNLKKGA
+785 
-799 DSESDVIKTA
+799 
-809 KELKDEDM
+809 
-817 TADFAFYSGI
+817 FAFYDGI
-827 TQPAAMNARRWVHE
+827 TQPAAMEARRWVHA
-841 NMSDSAIQE
+841 NMSRDAVLE
-850 MIRARR
+850 MIDARR
-856 MANRDTSKFNPSDAY
+856 LTRRGSSRANVADAPNKNQKAMKKLEDTSVEEIVDSIIVEEAVREATENDITGKPLDQSMTADRVPNVINKRIGHTTTESLLVDQGFEKTKVRSNAKLDPVVATRTDTKGNRFVYKDTRNEGEFLSQEDY
-871 IGVVNAAKSIQKS
+871 NIVHDGVVY
-884 IDRTFK
+884 TK
-890 KQQNKDAKEI
+890 KE
-900 AAAER
+900 
-905 LKVANERI
+905 
-913 NKTLALDSSMASDV
+913 
-927 KTTTLKSGEEL
+927 
-938 FRVTTPVRG
+938 
-947 RTAFE
+947 
-952 SYLIGTG
+952 
-959 LQLRENNKVSTVLPQ
+959 
-974 TTRIVYDPEAKSV
+974 
-987 ISGEEIMGLYDGYA
+987 MGL
-1001 HSRDLGFLLA
+1001 FLL
-1011 DPVHGLDQA
+1011 DPVHGLDMA

-1036 ALNAISATNPVKR
+1036 ALNAIAATNPVKR

-1056 LAETVGT
+1056 LAETIGT
-1063 TQVQVVGD
+1063 TQVQVVDD

-1123 EVKQLQSLL
+1123 EVKQLQALL

-1178 KKFASAVMRAFRKA
+1178 KKFASAVMRAFRKM

-1247 VPLGDKNRYE
+1247 VPLGDKSRYE

-1280 VNNLARLAKD
+1280 VNNLARLAED
-1290 RIPFADELNVLIDQT
+1290 RIPFANELNVLIDQT

-1325 YRKANPEGY
+1325 YRNANPAGY

-1352 RPQNTYDKYWLSYY
+1352 RPQSTYDKYWLSYY

-1423 KTLND
+1423 TKLYE
-1428 EYKLLG
+1428 EYAQLG
-1434 KQGQDLYNITRDMGE
+1434 KQGQDLYKITRDMGE

-1475 AFEKLSDLLHSQ
+1475 AFEKLSDLLHAQ

-1527 EKDMMQA
+1527 EKDMLQA
-1534 QENVVNYLESIG
+1534 QENVVKYLESIG

-1554 EIGKRDAKRD
+1554 EVGKREAKRD
-1564 YGKAPS
+1564 YGKAPT
-1570 SSFVFEVLQALKV
+1570 SSFVFEVLQALQV
-1583 AGVDQ
+1583 AGVDPQ
-1588 GSIDRIIDLSLDAI
+1588 AIDRIIDLSLDAI

-1640 VDPSERFRDNF
+1640 VDPAETFRDNF

-1674 KDGKYLTR
+1674 TDGKYLKR
-1682 LDTADIAEK
+1682 LDTMDIAEK
-1691 LDQVAEFAQAPSM
+1691 LDQIAEFAQSPSM

-1737 VHPYLAGQYGG
+1737 VHPYLAGEYGG
-1748 RKATSAISRATKL
+1748 GKATSAISRATKL

-1773 MGADGKPEVREVQL
+1773 MGADGKPEIREVQL

-1799 DDPNTPENIL
+1799 DDPNTPEDIL
-1809 RYKTLVEK
+1809 RYKTLVEQ

-1831 HVDLTNSKDVLAKMN
+1831 HVDLTNRKDVLAKMN

-1867 AYDLELNN
+1867 AYDLELNK
-1875 RTDGGKKPATQADYD
+1875 RTDNGKKPATQADYD
-1890 AAAQKAMEATELTL
+1890 VAAQKAMKTTELTL

-1941 VDQALAGAD
+1941 VDQALAEAD
-1950 PETRKIA
+1950 PDIRKIA
-1957 RSQLAYFMVTTGSL
+1957 RKQLAYFMVTTGSL

-1976 LPLMGAVGAIYDMFA
+1976 LPLMGAAAAIYDMFA

-2003 KMVPGTLY
+2003 KMLPGTLY

-2089 NLSKFQRFST
+2089 NISKFQRFST

-2189 KEDAIDGKALKKSL
+2189 KEDAIDGKSLKKSL

>member
-20 SGENPSDAEFA
+20 SGENPSDVEFA
-31 KIAQILQR
+31 KIAQILQQ

-44 LKAYEDRY
+44 LKAYKDRY
-52 GEELYVDDGT
+52 GEDLYVDDGT

-94 LEKYGTGVE
+94 LENYGTGVE

-113 SLEQPKRLQSSDVD
+113 SLEQPKRLQSTDVD

-154 ALGTLAAPVAAPV
+154 ALGTAAAPVLAPV

-174 VVGATA
+174 VAGATA
-180 AGLVTAPILFG
+180 AALATAPILFG

-199 EVAAGKK
+199 EVASGTK
-206 DSVDVGDAL
+206 DRVDVGDAL

-250 GVLTRTGSRATG
+250 GVLTRTGSRAAG
-262 GAGTESLTEVGQQML
+262 GSATESLTEVGQQML

-288 DDAIAEYREAAIA
+288 DDAITEYREAAIA

-321 AVPTPTVTPVTEE
+321 TVPTPTVTPVTKEMLDNAGVFPRASIRQK
-334 IIVTDELFDE
+334 IIGEDINDKDVQAL
-344 LGIIKSS
+344 LQ
-351 SLRKN
+351 N
-356 KNKNILGLPIT
+356 
-367 DPKVKE
+367 
-373 QLEEYLKNSRT
+373 YAKNSIIRNKVPDIEARIEALINGEVPQPKPKGTGASVSGGPESVANDGVEPDT
-384 SDDTKAKVRALLG
+384 SGNPEELTTPNPNAL
-397 DTDGQAELGDEGAGG
+397 GA
-412 GISGSGDG
+412 D
-420 LGESGDRSG
+420 LPDVNES
-429 KRGNSKKP
+429 
-437 PTSNLG
+437 
-443 TVGTSVQNLD
+443 
-453 EFGGPAGPKF
+453 GGPAGPEF

-471 QQEDDPVSRFRTLK
+471 QQKDDPVSRFRTLK
-485 KGRSIE
+485 KGRSVE

-509 YGKGAG
+509 YGEGAG

-524 YMPVEEAGK
+524 YMPIEEADK
-533 IGGLFQTEEIPV
+533 VGGLFQNEETPV
-545 QFTATDDNKAKLVHL
+545 QFTTIGDNKAKLVHL
-560 EPYGTGKNQ
+560 KPYGTGKNQ
-569 KKAGDDASETVTF
+569 KKAGSDASETVTF

-616 EVDIQDKA
+616 EVDIQDKV
-624 EDVDPEAVEALT
+624 EDVDPQAVEALT
-636 GQLIPGAKY
+636 EQVDEAVVEGVNADNVRNVMPV
-645 QYDKDLNQKSG
+645 LNEG
-656 PILQDEELYAP
+656 TALAP

-673 QGEAVPQEELQAM
+673 QGEAVPQEQLQAT
-686 EDLSNQEAQAKLDA
+686 EDTRNQEAQAKLDA

-708 DKAREYHDTEINAL
+708 EGSQEYHDTQIDAQA
-722 SAPEVTTAVDKQ
+722 APEVTTAVDKE
-734 GIIELLTKA
+734 GIIELLTTS
-743 DAAIKG
+743 DAALKG
-749 DKQAEAAKS
+749 NKPAEKAKL

-771 EIGAVAAIGPRNTQ
+771 EIGSQASIGATQ
-785 KLDYVKAYNLKKGA
+785 TIKKDYTPAQ
-799 DSESDVIKTA
+799 
-809 KELKDEDM
+809 
-817 TADFAFYSGI
+817 FAFYNGI

-900 AAAER
+900 ASAER

-1036 ALNAISATNPVKR
+1036 ALNAIAATNPVER

-1056 LAETVGT
+1056 LAETIGT

-1123 EVKQLQSLL
+1123 EVKQLQALL
-1132 EAARAQLG
+1132 EAAREQLG

-1178 KKFASAVMRAFRKA
+1178 KKFASAVMRAFRKM

-1247 VPLGDKNRYE
+1247 VPLGDKSRYE

-1273 WVLAVQP
+1273 FVLAVQP
-1280 VNNLARLAKD
+1280 VNNLARLAED
-1290 RIPFADELNVLIDQT
+1290 RIPFANELNVLIDQT

-1325 YRKANPEGY
+1325 YRKANPAGY
-1334 NRMQALMNRAT
+1334 SRMQALMNRAT

-1352 RPQNTYDKYWLSYY
+1352 RPQSTYDKYWLSYY

-1423 KTLND
+1423 KTLNA
-1428 EYKLLG
+1428 EYELLG
-1434 KQGQDLYNITRDMGE
+1434 KQGQDLYKITRDMGE
-1449 AAQDRIMPAIRARI
+1449 AAQDRIMPAIKARI
-1463 ASLGIDA
+1463 ASLGLDA

-1475 AFEKLSDLLHSQ
+1475 AFEKLSDLLHAQ
-1487 GGIIRPYFKLSR
+1487 GGVIRPYFKLGR

-1514 NGGLEVFTEYYTS
+1514 NGGIEVFTEYYTS

-1534 QENVVNYLESIG
+1534 RENVVKYLRSIG
-1546 RGDEVSNI
+1546 RDDDVGKI
-1554 EIGKRDAKRD
+1554 EIGKRDAQRN

-1570 SSFVFEVLQALKV
+1570 SSFVFEVLQTLQK

-1588 GSIDRIIDLSLDAI
+1588 QAIDRIIDLSLDAI

-1632 PSGMPGME
+1632 PSGMPGMD
-1640 VDPSERFRDNF
+1640 VDPAERFRDNF
-1651 RSIEKQL
+1651 RGIEKQL

-1666 IQVFRNKL
+1666 IQAFRNKL
-1674 KDGKYLTR
+1674 QAGDYLTN
-1682 LDTADIAEK
+1682 LDTMDIARK
-1691 LDQVAEFAQAPSM
+1691 LDQVAEFAQSPSM

-1737 VHPYLAGQYGG
+1737 VHPYLAGEYGG
-1748 RKATSAISRATKL
+1748 GKATSAISRATKL

-1773 MGADGKPEVREVQL
+1773 MGADGKPEIREVQL

-1799 DDPNTPENIL
+1799 DDPNTPEDIL
-1809 RYKTLVEK
+1809 RYKTLVEQ

-1831 HVDLTNSKDVLAKMN
+1831 HVDLTNRKDVLAKMN

-1875 RTDGGKKPATQADYD
+1875 RTDNGKKPATQADYD
-1890 AAAQKAMEATELTL
+1890 AAAQKAMKTTELTL

-1941 VDQALAGAD
+1941 VDQALAEAD
-1950 PETRKIA
+1950 PNIRKIA
-1957 RSQLAYFMVTTGSL
+1957 RKQLAYFMVTTGSL

-1976 LPLMGAVGAIYDMFA
+1976 LPLMGAAAAIYDMFA

-2003 KMVPGTLY
+2003 KLLPGTLY

-2089 NLSKFQRFST
+2089 NISKFQRFST

-2165 GDREAVRKIREDIRE
+2165 GDREAVRKIREDIQE
-2180 FNQSLPAEY
+2180 FNQSLPTEY

-2228 EYE
+2228 DYE

>member
-20 SGENPSDAEFA
+20 SGENPSDVEFA

-44 LKAYEDRY
+44 LKAYKDRY
-52 GEELYVDDGT
+52 GEDLYVDDGT

-103 ERAGQQLGRL
+103 ERAGQQLGLL
-113 SLEQPKRLQSSDVD
+113 SLEQPKRLQSTDVD
-127 SIGSALTYAGEVVG
+127 GFGSALTFAGETIG

-199 EVAAGKK
+199 EVARGTK
-206 DSVDVGDAL
+206 DRVDVGDAL

-311 TLGAFGEGRS
+311 TLGAFGEGKS
-321 AVPTPTVTPVTEE
+321 IIPTRTVTPVTEE

-397 DTDGQAELGDEGAGG
+397 DTDGQSELGNERAGG
-412 GISGSGDG
+412 GVSGSGDG
-420 LGESGDRSG
+420 VANVGDESG
-429 KRGNSKKP
+429 KRGNSGKP
-437 PTSNLG
+437 TASNLG
-443 TVGTSVQNLD
+443 PVGTDLSNVD
-453 EFGGPAGPKF
+453 ESGGPAGPEF

-485 KGRSIE
+485 KGRSVE

-524 YMPVEEAGK
+524 YMPYEEAAK
-533 IGGLFQTEEIPV
+533 VGGLFQNEEMPV
-545 QFTATDDNKAKLVHL
+545 QFTTIGDNKAKLVHL
-560 EPYGTGKNQ
+560 KSYGTGKNQ
-569 KKAGDDASETVTF
+569 KKAGSDASETVTF

-624 EDVDPEAVEALT
+624 EDVAPEAVEALT
-636 GQLIPGAKY
+636 EQVDEQVVEGVDEDSPRRVMPV
-645 QYDKDLNQKSG
+645 LNEG
-656 PILQDEELYAP
+656 TALAP
-667 IPPNEI
+667 TPPNEI
-673 QGEAVPQEELQAM
+673 QGEAVSQEQLQAT
-686 EDLSNQEAQAKLDA
+686 EDTRNQEAQAKLDA

-708 DKAREYHDTEINAL
+708 EGLQEYHDTQIDAQA
-722 SAPEVTTAVDKQ
+722 APEVTTAVDKE
-734 GIIELLTKA
+734 GIIELLTTPDTALKGNKPAQKA
-743 DAAIKG
+743 KL
-749 DKQAEAAKS
+749 

-771 EIGAVAAIGPRNTQ
+771 EIGSQATIGATQ
-785 KLDYVKAYNLKKGA
+785 TIKKDYTPAQ
-799 DSESDVIKTA
+799 
-809 KELKDEDM
+809 
-817 TADFAFYSGI
+817 FAFYNGI

-1036 ALNAISATNPVKR
+1036 ALNAIAATNPVER

-1056 LAETVGT
+1056 LAETIGT
-1063 TQVQVVGD
+1063 TQVQVVDD

-1123 EVKQLQSLL
+1123 EVKQLQALL

-1178 KKFASAVMRAFRKA
+1178 KKFASAVMRAFRKM

-1247 VPLGDKNRYE
+1247 VPLGDKSRYE

-1280 VNNLARLAKD
+1280 VNNLARLAED
-1290 RIPFADELNVLIDQT
+1290 RIPFANELNVLIDQT

-1325 YRKANPEGY
+1325 YRNANPEGY

-1352 RPQNTYDKYWLSYY
+1352 RPQSTYDKYWLSYY

-1408 AKKAGEPSDEKKAIW
+1408 AKKAGEPSDEKKALW

-1428 EYKLLG
+1428 EYELLG
-1434 KQGQDLYNITRDMGE
+1434 KQGQDLYKITRDMGE

-1475 AFEKLSDLLHSQ
+1475 AFEKLSDLLHAQ

-1527 EKDMMQA
+1527 EKDMLQA
-1534 QENVVNYLESIG
+1534 QENVVKYLESIG

-1554 EIGKRDAKRD
+1554 EVGKREAKRD
-1564 YGKAPS
+1564 YGKAPT
-1570 SSFVFEVLQALKV
+1570 SSFVFEVLQALQV
-1583 AGVDQ
+1583 AGVDPQ
-1588 GSIDRIIDLSLDAI
+1588 AIDRIIDLSLDAI

-1640 VDPSERFRDNF
+1640 VDPAETFRDNF

-1674 KDGKYLTR
+1674 TDGNYLKR
-1682 LDTADIAEK
+1682 LDTMDIAEK

-1737 VHPYLAGQYGG
+1737 VHPYLAGEYGG
-1748 RKATSAISRATKL
+1748 GKATSAISRATKL

-1773 MGADGKPEVREVQL
+1773 MGADGKPEIREVQL

-1799 DDPNTPENIL
+1799 DDPNTPEDIL
-1809 RYKTLVEK
+1809 RYKTLVEQ

-1831 HVDLTNSKDVLAKMN
+1831 HVDLTNRKDVLAKMN

-1875 RTDGGKKPATQADYD
+1875 RTDNGKKPATQADYD
-1890 AAAQKAMEATELTL
+1890 AAAQKAMKTTELTL

-1941 VDQALAGAD
+1941 VDQALAEAD
-1950 PETRKIA
+1950 PDIRKIA
-1957 RSQLAYFMVTTGSL
+1957 RKQLAYFMVTTGSL

-1976 LPLMGAVGAIYDMFA
+1976 LPLMGAAAAIYDMFA

-2003 KMVPGTLY
+2003 KMLPGTLY

-2089 NLSKFQRFST
+2089 NISKFQRFST

>member
-20 SGENPSDAEFA
+20 SGENPSDVEFA
-31 KIAQILQR
+31 KIAQILQQ

-44 LKAYEDRY
+44 LKAYKDRY
-52 GEELYVDDGT
+52 GEDLYVDDGT
-62 ALGRGGARGFQQVKQ
+62 ALGRGGARGFQQVKE

-94 LEKYGTGVE
+94 LENYGTGVE

-113 SLEQPKRLQSSDVD
+113 SLEQPKRLQSTDVD

-154 ALGTLAAPVAAPV
+154 ALGTLAAPLAAPV

-180 AGLVTAPILFG
+180 AGLATAPILFG

-199 EVAAGKK
+199 EVASGTK
-206 DSVDVGDAL
+206 DRVDVGDAL

-250 GVLTRTGSRATG
+250 GLLTRTGSRAAG
-262 GAGTESLTEVGQQML
+262 GSATESLTEVGQQML

-288 DDAIAEYREAAIA
+288 DDAIVEYREAAIA

-321 AVPTPTVTPVTEE
+321 TVPTPTVTPVTKEMLDNAGVFPRASIRQK
-334 IIVTDELFDE
+334 IIGEDINDKDVQAL
-344 LGIIKSS
+344 LQ
-351 SLRKN
+351 N
-356 KNKNILGLPIT
+356 
-367 DPKVKE
+367 
-373 QLEEYLKNSRT
+373 YAKNSIIRNKVPDIEARIEALINGEVPQPKPKGTGASVSGGSESVANDRVEPDT
-384 SDDTKAKVRALLG
+384 SGNPDESTTPDPNAL
-397 DTDGQAELGDEGAGG
+397 GA
-412 GISGSGDG
+412 D
-420 LGESGDRSG
+420 LPDVNES
-429 KRGNSKKP
+429 
-437 PTSNLG
+437 
-443 TVGTSVQNLD
+443 
-453 EFGGPAGPKF
+453 GGPAGPEF
-463 NTLEEAAA
+463 NTLDKFLSASTDSFDRIRYALSSDDEYAAGEIKAAIMEAEGKEYNFETANKVEIA
-471 QQEDDPVSRFRTLK
+471 DVR
-485 KGRSIE
+485 KG
-491 KGSIYDLYPDATT
+491 IYDKTQEFLKDQPDEMTVYRIGTTPKGEVKSFTTNPEFGKTFSTQLPWVDGEGDLQAFKVKKADILGSPDITARGPIGENEVLINVDNVTSTT
-504 IRDKK
+504 IPKTEDVTAASNTKVRTNPKTLEPI
-509 YGKGAG
+509 GEPFEAG
-515 IQPRVSRTI
+515 DEQV
-524 YMPVEEAGK
+524 VEE
-533 IGGLFQTEEIPV
+533 V
-545 QFTATDDNKAKLVHL
+545 TAL
-560 EPYGTGKNQ
+560 
-569 KKAGDDASETVTF
+569 
-582 EVQPRVGL
+582 
-590 IPVEILNDKNNAP
+590 
-603 GGGRNIHFGNEIV
+603 
-616 EVDIQDKA
+616 
-624 EDVDPEAVEALT
+624 
-636 GQLIPGAKY
+636 
-645 QYDKDLNQKSG
+645 
-656 PILQDEELYAP
+656 AP

-673 QGEAVPQEELQAM
+673 QGEAVPQEQLQAT
-686 EDLSNQEAQAKLDA
+686 EDTRNQEAQAKLDA

-708 DKAREYHDTEINAL
+708 EGSQEYHDTQIDAQA
-722 SAPEVTTAVDKQ
+722 APEVTTAVDKE
-734 GIIELLTKA
+734 GIIELLTTS
-743 DAAIKG
+743 DAALKG
-749 DKQAEAAKS
+749 NKPAEKAKL

-771 EIGAVAAIGPRNTQ
+771 EIGSQASIGATQ
-785 KLDYVKAYNLKKGA
+785 TIKKDYTPAQ
-799 DSESDVIKTA
+799 
-809 KELKDEDM
+809 
-817 TADFAFYSGI
+817 FAFYNGI
-827 TQPAAMNARRWVHE
+827 TQPAAMEARRWVHE

-884 IDRTFK
+884 IDKTFK

-900 AAAER
+900 AVAER

-913 NKTLALDSSMASDV
+913 NKTLELDSSMANDI

-959 LQLRENNKVSTVLPQ
+959 LQLRENNKVSTALPQ

-1001 HSRDLGFLLA
+1001 HSRDLGFLLT

-1036 ALNAISATNPVKR
+1036 ALNAIAATNPVER

-1123 EVKQLQSLL
+1123 EVKQLQALL
-1132 EAARAQLG
+1132 EAAREQLG

-1178 KKFASAVMRAFRKA
+1178 KKFANAVMRAFRKM

-1226 MLLLGRTAKG
+1226 MLLLGRTVKG

-1273 WVLAVQP
+1273 FVLAVQP

-1290 RIPFADELNVLIDQT
+1290 KIPFANELNVLIDQT
-1305 SGALRKSFEPVD
+1305 SGALRKAFEPVD

-1352 RPQNTYDKYWLSYY
+1352 RPQSTYDKYWLSYY

-1386 EIKKLNDDLKQKFGG
+1386 EVKKLNDDLEQKFGG

-1449 AAQDRIMPAIRARI
+1449 AAQDRIMPAIKARI

-1475 AFEKLSDLLHSQ
+1475 AFEKLSDLLHAQ
-1487 GGIIRPYFKLSR
+1487 GGVIRPYFKLGR

-1514 NGGLEVFTEYYTS
+1514 NGGIEVFTEYYTS

-1534 QENVVNYLESIG
+1534 RENVVKYLRSIG
-1546 RGDEVSNI
+1546 RDDDVGKI
-1554 EIGKRDAKRD
+1554 EIGKRDAQRD
-1564 YGKAPS
+1564 YSGAPK
-1570 SSFVFEVLQALKV
+1570 SSFVFSVLDALQK

-1588 GSIDRIIDLSLDAI
+1588 QAIDRIIDLSLDAI

-1615 ERSEGKRGILG
+1615 ERETGGRGILG

-1640 VDPSERFRDNF
+1640 VDPAERFRDNF
-1651 RSIEKQL
+1651 RGIEKQL

-1666 IQVFRNKL
+1666 IQAFRNKL
-1674 KDGKYLTR
+1674 QEGDYLTN
-1682 LDTADIAEK
+1682 LDTMDIAKK
-1691 LDQVAEFAQAPSM
+1691 LDQIAEFAQSPSM

-1717 WTMGANISSAFN
+1717 WTMGGNISSAFN
-1729 IMFDIPMA
+1729 VMFDIPMA
-1737 VHPYLAGQYGG
+1737 VHPYLAGEYGG
-1748 RKATSAISRATKL
+1748 GKATSAISRATKL

-1773 MGADGKPEVREVQL
+1773 MGADGKPEIREVQL

-1799 DDPNTPENIL
+1799 DDPNTPEDIL

-1831 HVDLTNSKDVLAKMN
+1831 HVDLTNRKDVLAKMN

-1875 RTDGGKKPATQADYD
+1875 RTNGGKEPASQADYD

-1941 VDQALAGAD
+1941 VDQALAEAD
-1950 PETRKIA
+1950 PDIRKIA
-1957 RSQLAYFMVTTGSL
+1957 RKQLAYFMVTTGSL

-1976 LPLMGAVGAIYDMFA
+1976 LPLMGAAAAIYDMFA

-2003 KMVPGTLY
+2003 KLLPGTVY

-2089 NLSKFQRFST
+2089 NISKFQRFST

-2141 RRRQNAVD
+2141 RRRQNVVD
-2149 ERRRKLLRR
+2149 KRRRKLMRL
-2158 HNMAKTQ
+2158 HNMAKTE
-2165 GDREAVRKIREDIRE
+2165 GDREEIREVRKKIRE

-2189 KEDAIDGKALKKSL
+2189 RGDAIDDPALESSYK
-2203 SGFLTTTGKMVN
+2203 GFLTTTGKMVN

>member
-206 DSVDVGDAL
+206 DRVDVGDAL

-250 GVLTRTGSRATG
+250 GVLTRTGSRAAG

-321 AVPTPTVTPVTEE
+321 AVPTPTVTPDTSEVTP
-334 IIVTDELFDE
+334 VTTPTVIDDQMLDNAGVFPRAPFRQKV
-344 LGIIKSS
+344 LGKD
-351 SLRKN
+351 
-356 KNKNILGLPIT
+356 IT
-367 DPKVKE
+367 DPEV
-373 QLEEYLKNSRT
+373 Q
-384 SDDTKAKVRALLG
+384 ALLRKYAKNTIIRNQRPDLEANIEALING
-397 DTDGQAELGDEGAGG
+397 EVATEVESGIEGTGT
-412 GISGSGDG
+412 SVSS
-420 LGESGDRSG
+420 SGDRVGDGGDRSSKRRDSG
-429 KRGNSKKP
+429 E
-437 PTSNLG
+437 PTTPDANALG
-443 TVGTSVQNLD
+443 TDLPDVDESGGPEGSEPNTLDKFLSASENSFDRIRFALNSDDEYAAGEIKAAIMEAEGKEYNLETANKVEIADVRKGIYDKTQEFLKDQPEEMTVYRVGTT
-453 EFGGPAGPKF
+453 PKGEVKSF
-463 NTLEEAAA
+463 TTNP
-471 QQEDDPVSRFRTLK
+471 DF
-485 KGRSIE
+485 
-491 KGSIYDLYPDATT
+491 DATLNLPWV
-504 IRDKK
+504 DGEGDLQAFK
-509 YGKGAG
+509 
-515 IQPRVSRTI
+515 V
-524 YMPVEEAGK
+524 
-533 IGGLFQTEEIPV
+533 
-545 QFTATDDNKAKLVHL
+545 
-560 EPYGTGKNQ
+560 
-569 KKAGDDASETVTF
+569 KKADILGSPDITARGPIGENEVLINADNVT
-582 EVQPRVGL
+582 PTT
-590 IPVEILNDKNNAP
+590 IP
-603 GGGRNIHFGNEIV
+603 
-616 EVDIQDKA
+616 KA
-624 EDVDPEAVEALT
+624 EDVDPQAVEALT
-636 GQLIPGAKY
+636 EQV
-645 QYDKDLNQKSG
+645 
-656 PILQDEELYAP
+656 DEQVVEGVDADSPRSVMPVLSEEGTALAP
-667 IPPNEI
+667 TPPKQI
-673 QGEAVPQEELQAM
+673 QGETVPQAQLQAA
-686 EDLSNQEAQAKLDA
+686 EDTRDQEAQAKLDA

-708 DKAREYHDTEINAL
+708 EGLQEYHDTQIDAQA
-722 SAPEVTTAVDKQ
+722 APEVTTAVDKE
-734 GIIELLTKA
+734 GIIELLTTS
-743 DAAIKG
+743 DAALKG
-749 DKQAEAAKS
+749 NKPAEKAKL

-771 EIGAVAAIGPRNTQ
+771 EIGSQAAIGATQ
-785 KLDYVKAYNLKKGA
+785 TIKKDYTPAQ
-799 DSESDVIKTA
+799 
-809 KELKDEDM
+809 
-817 TADFAFYSGI
+817 FAFYDGI

-884 IDRTFK
+884 IDKTFK
-890 KQQNKDAKEI
+890 KQQSKDAKEI

-1001 HSRDLGFLLA
+1001 HSRDLGFLLT
-1011 DPVHGLDQA
+1011 DPVHGLDQV

-1036 ALNAISATNPVKR
+1036 ALNAIAATNPVER

-1056 LAETVGT
+1056 LAETIGT
-1063 TQVQVVGD
+1063 TQVQVVDD

-1123 EVKQLQSLL
+1123 EVKQLQVLL
-1132 EAARAQLG
+1132 KAAREQLG

-1178 KKFASAVMRAFRKA
+1178 KKFASAVMRAFRKM

-1209 LVMGLLTPA
+1209 LVTGLLTPA
-1218 PDTRAVPD
+1218 PDTRAAPD

-1236 ATELLRKHVTA
+1236 ATELLRKHVTV
-1247 VPLGDKNRYE
+1247 VPLEDKSRYE
-1257 QARDFISENTP
+1257 QARDFVSENTP

-1352 RPQNTYDKYWLSYY
+1352 RPRNTYDKYWLSYY
-1366 DMVTE
+1366 DMKTE
-1371 RTVMKSFV
+1371 RTVMQDFSN
-1379 DVKKRNA
+1379 VKDRNA
-1386 EIKKLNDDLKQKFGG
+1386 EIKKLNDDLEQKFGG

-1408 AKKAGEPSDEKKAIW
+1408 AKKAGEPSDEKGEIW
-1423 KTLND
+1423 DTLNK

-1434 KQGQDLYNITRDMGE
+1434 KQGQDLYKITRDMGE
-1449 AAQDRIMPAIRARI
+1449 AAQDRIMPAIKARI
-1463 ASLGIDA
+1463 SSLGIDA

-1475 AFEKLSDLLHSQ
+1475 AFEKLSDLLHAQ
-1487 GGIIRPYFKLSR
+1487 GGVIRPYFKLSR

-1514 NGGLEVFTEYYTS
+1514 NGGIEVFTEYYTS
-1527 EKDMMQA
+1527 EKDMLQA
-1534 QENVVNYLESIG
+1534 QENVVKYLRSIG
-1546 RGDEVSNI
+1546 RDDDVSKIEV
-1554 EIGKRDAKRD
+1554 GKRDAQRD
-1564 YGKAPS
+1564 YSKAPS
-1570 SSFVFEVLQALKV
+1570 SSFVFEVLQTLQG

-1588 GSIDRIIDLSLDAI
+1588 QAIDRIIDLSLDAI

-1640 VDPSERFRDNF
+1640 VDPAERFRDNF

-1674 KDGKYLTR
+1674 QDGDYLKR
-1682 LDTADIAEK
+1682 LDTMDIAKK
-1691 LDQVAEFAQAPSM
+1691 LDDVAKFAQAPSM

-1737 VHPYLAGQYGG
+1737 VHPYLSGQYGG
-1748 RKATSAISRATKL
+1748 GKATSAISRATKL

-1799 DDPNTPENIL
+1799 DDPNTPEDIL

-1831 HVDLTNSKDVLAKMN
+1831 HVDLTNRKDVLAKMN

-1875 RTDGGKKPATQADYD
+1875 RTDNGKKPATQADYD

-1912 PVWAQKPVG
+1912 PVWAQTPVG

-1957 RSQLAYFMVTTGSL
+1957 RSQLAYFMATTGSL

-2203 SGFLTTTGKMVN
+2203 SGFLTTTGKMIN

>member
-44 LKAYEDRY
+44 LKAYKDRY
-52 GEELYVDDGT
+52 GEDLYVDDGT

-94 LEKYGTGVE
+94 LENYGTGVE
-103 ERAGQQLGRL
+103 ERAGQQLGL
-113 SLEQPKRLQSSDVD
+113 MSLENPKRLQSSDVN

-174 VVGATA
+174 VAGATA

-206 DSVDVGDAL
+206 DRVDVGDAL

-250 GVLTRTGSRATG
+250 GVLTRTGSRAAG

-321 AVPTPTVTPVTEE
+321 TVPTPTVTPDTSEVTP
-334 IIVTDELFDE
+334 VTTPTVITKELLNE
-344 LGIIKSS
+344 LGIVKESP
-351 SLRKN
+351 LRTAKN
-356 KNKNILGLPIT
+356 RDILGLPVT

-373 QLEEYLKNSRT
+373 QLEEYLEKSRAPN
-384 SDDTKAKVRALLG
+384 DTKAKIKALLG
-397 DTDGQAELGDEGAGG
+397 GANGEVATEVESGGEGAGT
-412 GISGSGDG
+412 SVSS
-420 LGESGDRSG
+420 SGDRVGDGGDGPSKRRNSG
-429 KRGNSKKP
+429 KST
-437 PTSNLG
+437 TSDADALG
-443 TVGTSVQNLD
+443 TDLPDVD
-453 EFGGPAGPKF
+453 ESGGPAGPEF

-524 YMPVEEAGK
+524 YMPYEEAAK
-533 IGGLFQTEEIPV
+533 IGGLFQNEEMPV
-545 QFTATDDNKAKLVHL
+545 QFTATGDNKAKLVHL

-569 KKAGDDASETVTF
+569 KKAGSDASETVTF

-624 EDVDPEAVEALT
+624 EDVDPQAVEALT
-636 GQLIPGAKY
+636 EQV
-645 QYDKDLNQKSG
+645 
-656 PILQDEELYAP
+656 DEQVVEGVDADSPRSVMPVLSEEGTALAP
-667 IPPNEI
+667 TPPKEI
-673 QGEAVPQEELQAM
+673 QGEAVSQEQLEAT
-686 EDLSNQEAQAKLDA
+686 ENTRDQEAQAKLDA

-708 DKAREYHDTEINAL
+708 EGLQEYHDTQIDEQA
-722 SAPEVTTAVDKQ
+722 APEVTTAVDKE
-734 GIIELLTKA
+734 GIIELLTTS
-743 DAAIKG
+743 DAALKG
-749 DKQAEAAKS
+749 DKPAQKAKL

-771 EIGAVAAIGPRNTQ
+771 EIGSQAAIGATQ
-785 KLDYVKAYNLKKGA
+785 TIKKDYTPAQ
-799 DSESDVIKTA
+799 
-809 KELKDEDM
+809 
-817 TADFAFYSGI
+817 FAFYNGI

-890 KQQNKDAKEI
+890 KQQSKDAKEI

-1011 DPVHGLDQA
+1011 DPIHGLDQA

-1036 ALNAISATNPVKR
+1036 ALNAIAATNPVER

-1063 TQVQVVGD
+1063 TQVQVVDD

-1123 EVKQLQSLL
+1123 EVKQLQALL
-1132 EAARAQLG
+1132 EAAREQLG

-1178 KKFASAVMRAFRKA
+1178 KKFASAVMRAFRKV

-1209 LVMGLLTPA
+1209 LVTGLLTPA
-1218 PDTRAVPD
+1218 PATRAVPD

-1247 VPLGDKNRYE
+1247 VPLEDKSRYE

-1290 RIPFADELNVLIDQT
+1290 KIPFADELNVLIDQT

-1352 RPQNTYDKYWLSYY
+1352 RPRNTYDKYWLSYY
-1366 DMVTE
+1366 DMKTE
-1371 RTVMKSFV
+1371 KTVMQDFSN
-1379 DVKKRNA
+1379 VKDRNA
-1386 EIKKLNDDLKQKFGG
+1386 EIKKLNDDLEQKFGG

-1408 AKKAGEPSDEKKAIW
+1408 AKKAGEPSDEKGEIW
-1423 KTLND
+1423 DTLNK

-1434 KQGQDLYNITRDMGE
+1434 KQGQDLYKITRDMGE
-1449 AAQDRIMPAIRARI
+1449 AAQDRIMPAIKARI
-1463 ASLGIDA
+1463 SSLGIDA

-1475 AFEKLSDLLHSQ
+1475 AFEKLSDLLHAQ
-1487 GGIIRPYFKLSR
+1487 GGVIRPYFKLGR

-1514 NGGLEVFTEYYTS
+1514 NGGIEVFTEYYTS
-1527 EKDMMQA
+1527 EKDMLQA
-1534 QENVVNYLESIG
+1534 QENVVKYLRSIG
-1546 RGDEVSNI
+1546 RNDDVSKIEV
-1554 EIGKRDAKRD
+1554 GKRDAQRD
-1564 YGKAPS
+1564 YSKAPS
-1570 SSFVFEVLQALKV
+1570 SSFVFEVLQTLQG

-1588 GSIDRIIDLSLDAI
+1588 QAIDRIIDLSLDAI

-1640 VDPSERFRDNF
+1640 VDPAERFRDNF

-1674 KDGKYLTR
+1674 QDGDYLTR

-1737 VHPYLAGQYGG
+1737 VHPYLSGQYGG

-1799 DDPNTPENIL
+1799 DDPNTPEDIL

-1831 HVDLTNSKDVLAKMN
+1831 HVDLTNRKDVLAKMN

-1875 RTDGGKKPATQADYD
+1875 RTDNGKKPATQADYD

-1912 PVWAQKPVG
+1912 PVWAQNPYG

-1950 PETRKIA
+1950 SKTRKIA

-2203 SGFLTTTGKMVN
+2203 SGFLTTTGKMIN

>member
-20 SGENPSDAEFA
+20 SGENPSDVEFA
-31 KIAQILQR
+31 KIAQILQQ

-44 LKAYEDRY
+44 LKAYKDRY
-52 GEELYVDDGT
+52 GEDLYVDDGT

-94 LEKYGTGVE
+94 LENYGTGVE

-113 SLEQPKRLQSSDVD
+113 SLEQPKRLQSTDVD

-154 ALGTLAAPVAAPV
+154 ALGTAAAPVLAPV

-174 VVGATA
+174 VAGATA
-180 AGLVTAPILFG
+180 AALATAPILFG

-199 EVAAGKK
+199 EVASGTK
-206 DSVDVGDAL
+206 DRVDVGDAL

-250 GVLTRTGSRATG
+250 GVLTRTGSRAAG
-262 GAGTESLTEVGQQML
+262 GSATESLTEVGQQML

-288 DDAIAEYREAAIA
+288 DDAITEYREAAIA

-321 AVPTPTVTPVTEE
+321 TVPTPTVTPVTKEMLDNAGVFPRASIRQK
-334 IIVTDELFDE
+334 IIGEDINDKDVQAL
-344 LGIIKSS
+344 LQ
-351 SLRKN
+351 N
-356 KNKNILGLPIT
+356 
-367 DPKVKE
+367 
-373 QLEEYLKNSRT
+373 YAKNSIIRNKVPDIEARIEALINGEVPQPKPKGTGASVSGGPESVANDGVEPDT
-384 SDDTKAKVRALLG
+384 S
-397 DTDGQAELGDEGAGG
+397 
-412 GISGSGDG
+412 
-420 LGESGDRSG
+420 
-429 KRGNSKKP
+429 GNTRKP
-437 PTSNLG
+437 PTPNANALGADLSNANE
-443 TVGTSVQNLD
+443 S
-453 EFGGPAGPKF
+453 GGPAGPEF

-471 QQEDDPVSRFRTLK
+471 QQKDDPVSRFRTLK
-485 KGRSIE
+485 KGRSVE

-509 YGKGAG
+509 YGKGSG

-524 YMPVEEAGK
+524 YMPYEEAAK
-533 IGGLFQTEEIPV
+533 VGGLFQNEEMPV
-545 QFTATDDNKAKLVHL
+545 QFTAIGDNKAKLVHL
-560 EPYGTGKNQ
+560 KPYGTGKNQ

-624 EDVDPEAVEALT
+624 EDVDPQAVEALT
-636 GQLIPGAKY
+636 EQVDEAVVEGVNADNVRNVMPV
-645 QYDKDLNQKSG
+645 LNEG
-656 PILQDEELYAP
+656 TALAP

-673 QGEAVPQEELQAM
+673 QGEAVPQEQLQAT
-686 EDLSNQEAQAKLDA
+686 EDTRNQEAQAKLDA

-708 DKAREYHDTEINAL
+708 EGSQEYHDTQIDAQA
-722 SAPEVTTAVDKQ
+722 APEVTTAVDKE
-734 GIIELLTKA
+734 GIIELLTTS
-743 DAAIKG
+743 DAALKG
-749 DKQAEAAKS
+749 NKPAEKAKL

-771 EIGAVAAIGPRNTQ
+771 EIGSQASIGATQ
-785 KLDYVKAYNLKKGA
+785 TIKKDYTPAQ
-799 DSESDVIKTA
+799 
-809 KELKDEDM
+809 
-817 TADFAFYSGI
+817 FAFYNGI

-856 MANRDTSKFNPSDAY
+856 MANRDSSKFNPSDAY

-900 AAAER
+900 ASAER

-1036 ALNAISATNPVKR
+1036 ALNAIAATNPVER

-1088 NTVFIDANNGM
+1088 NTVFIDVNNGM

-1123 EVKQLQSLL
+1123 EVKQLQALL
-1132 EAARAQLG
+1132 KAAREQLG

-1178 KKFASAVMRAFRKA
+1178 KKFASAVMRAFRKV

-1273 WVLAVQP
+1273 FVLAVQP
-1280 VNNLARLAKD
+1280 VNNLARLAED

-1325 YRKANPEGY
+1325 YRKANPAGY
-1334 NRMQALMNRAT
+1334 SRMQALMNRAT

-1352 RPQNTYDKYWLSYY
+1352 RSQSTYDKYWLSYY

-1386 EIKKLNDDLKQKFGG
+1386 EIKKLNDDLEQKFGG

-1423 KTLND
+1423 KTLNA
-1428 EYKLLG
+1428 EYELLG
-1434 KQGQDLYNITRDMGE
+1434 KQGQDLYKITRDMGE
-1449 AAQDRIMPAIRARI
+1449 AAQDRIMPAIKARI
-1463 ASLGIDA
+1463 ASLGLDA

-1475 AFEKLSDLLHSQ
+1475 AFEKLSDLLHAQ
-1487 GGIIRPYFKLSR
+1487 GGVIRPYFKLGR

-1514 NGGLEVFTEYYTS
+1514 NGGIEVFTEYYTS

-1534 QENVVNYLESIG
+1534 RENVVKYLRSIG
-1546 RGDEVSNI
+1546 RDDDVGKI
-1554 EIGKRDAKRD
+1554 EIGKRDAQRN

-1570 SSFVFEVLQALKV
+1570 SSFVFEVLQTLQK

-1588 GSIDRIIDLSLDAI
+1588 QAIDRIIDLSLDAI

-1632 PSGMPGME
+1632 PSGMPGMD
-1640 VDPSERFRDNF
+1640 VDPAERFRDNF
-1651 RSIEKQL
+1651 RGIEKQL

-1666 IQVFRNKL
+1666 IQAFRNKL
-1674 KDGKYLTR
+1674 QEGDYLTN
-1682 LDTADIAEK
+1682 LDTMDIAKK
-1691 LDQVAEFAQAPSM
+1691 LDQVAEFAQSPSM

-1737 VHPYLAGQYGG
+1737 VHPYLAGEYGG
-1748 RKATSAISRATKL
+1748 GKATSAISRATKL

-1773 MGADGKPEVREVQL
+1773 MGADGKPEIREVQL

-1799 DDPNTPENIL
+1799 DDPNTPADIL
-1809 RYKTLVEK
+1809 KYKTLVEK

-1890 AAAQKAMEATELTL
+1890 AAAQKAMKTTELTL

-1941 VDQALAGAD
+1941 VDQALAEAD
-1950 PETRKIA
+1950 PDIRKIA
-1957 RSQLAYFMVTTGSL
+1957 RKQLAYFMVTTGSL

-1976 LPLMGAVGAIYDMFA
+1976 LPLMGAAAAIYDMFA

-2003 KMVPGTLY
+2003 KLLPGTLY

-2089 NLSKFQRFST
+2089 NISKFQRFST

-2165 GDREAVRKIREDIRE
+2165 GDREAVRKIREDIQE
-2180 FNQSLPAEY
+2180 FNQSLPTEY

-2228 EYE
+2228 DYE

>member
-20 SGENPSDAEFA
+20 SGENPSDVEFA
-31 KIAQILQR
+31 KIAQILQQ

-44 LKAYEDRY
+44 LKAYKDRY
-52 GEELYVDDGT
+52 GEDLYVDDGT
-62 ALGRGGARGFQQVKQ
+62 ALGRGGARGFQQVKE

-94 LEKYGTGVE
+94 LENYGTGVE

-113 SLEQPKRLQSSDVD
+113 SLEQPKRLQSTDVD

-154 ALGTLAAPVAAPV
+154 ALGTLAAPLAAPV

-180 AGLVTAPILFG
+180 AGLATAPILFG

-199 EVAAGKK
+199 EVASGTK
-206 DSVDVGDAL
+206 DRVDVGDAL

-262 GAGTESLTEVGQQML
+262 GAATESLTEVGQQML

-288 DDAIAEYREAAIA
+288 DDAIVEYREAAIA

-321 AVPTPTVTPVTEE
+321 TVPTPTVTPVTKEMLDNAGVFPRASIRQK
-334 IIVTDELFDE
+334 IIGEDINDKDVQAL
-344 LGIIKSS
+344 LQ
-351 SLRKN
+351 N
-356 KNKNILGLPIT
+356 
-367 DPKVKE
+367 
-373 QLEEYLKNSRT
+373 YAKNSIIRNKVPDIEARIEALINGEVPQPKPKGTGASVSGGSESVANDRVEPDT
-384 SDDTKAKVRALLG
+384 SGNPDESTTPDPNAL
-397 DTDGQAELGDEGAGG
+397 GA
-412 GISGSGDG
+412 D
-420 LGESGDRSG
+420 LPDVNES
-429 KRGNSKKP
+429 
-437 PTSNLG
+437 
-443 TVGTSVQNLD
+443 
-453 EFGGPAGPKF
+453 GGPAGPEF
-463 NTLEEAAA
+463 NTLDKFLSASTDSFDRIRYALSSDDEYAAGEIKAAIMEAEGKEYNFETANKVEIA
-471 QQEDDPVSRFRTLK
+471 DVR
-485 KGRSIE
+485 KG
-491 KGSIYDLYPDATT
+491 IYDKTQEFLKDQPDEMTVYRIGTTPKGEVKSFTTNPEFGKTFSTQLPWVDGEGDLQAFKVKKADILGSPDITARGPIGENEVLINVDNVTSTT
-504 IRDKK
+504 IPKTEDVTAASNTKVRTNPKTLEPI
-509 YGKGAG
+509 GEPFEAG
-515 IQPRVSRTI
+515 DEQV
-524 YMPVEEAGK
+524 VEE
-533 IGGLFQTEEIPV
+533 V
-545 QFTATDDNKAKLVHL
+545 TAL
-560 EPYGTGKNQ
+560 
-569 KKAGDDASETVTF
+569 
-582 EVQPRVGL
+582 
-590 IPVEILNDKNNAP
+590 
-603 GGGRNIHFGNEIV
+603 
-616 EVDIQDKA
+616 
-624 EDVDPEAVEALT
+624 
-636 GQLIPGAKY
+636 
-645 QYDKDLNQKSG
+645 
-656 PILQDEELYAP
+656 AP

-673 QGEAVPQEELQAM
+673 QGEAVPQEQLQAT
-686 EDLSNQEAQAKLDA
+686 EDTRNQEAQAKLDA

-708 DKAREYHDTEINAL
+708 EGSQEYHDTQIDAQA
-722 SAPEVTTAVDKQ
+722 APEVTTAVDKE
-734 GIIELLTKA
+734 GIIELLTTS
-743 DAAIKG
+743 DAALKG
-749 DKQAEAAKS
+749 NKPAEKAKL

-771 EIGAVAAIGPRNTQ
+771 EIGSQASIGATQ
-785 KLDYVKAYNLKKGA
+785 TIKKDYTPAQ
-799 DSESDVIKTA
+799 
-809 KELKDEDM
+809 
-817 TADFAFYSGI
+817 FAFYNGI
-827 TQPAAMNARRWVHE
+827 TQPAAMEARRWVHE

-884 IDRTFK
+884 IDKTFK

-900 AAAER
+900 AVAER

-913 NKTLALDSSMASDV
+913 NKTLELDSSMANDI

-959 LQLRENNKVSTVLPQ
+959 LQLRENNKVSTALPQ

-1001 HSRDLGFLLA
+1001 HSRDLGFLLT

-1036 ALNAISATNPVKR
+1036 ALNAIAATNPVER

-1123 EVKQLQSLL
+1123 EVKQLQALL
-1132 EAARAQLG
+1132 EAAREQLG

-1178 KKFASAVMRAFRKA
+1178 KKFANAVMRAFRKM

-1226 MLLLGRTAKG
+1226 MLLLGRTVKG

-1273 WVLAVQP
+1273 FVLAVQP

-1290 RIPFADELNVLIDQT
+1290 KIPFANELNVLIDQT
-1305 SGALRKSFEPVD
+1305 SGALRKAFEPVD

-1352 RPQNTYDKYWLSYY
+1352 RPQSTYDKYWLSYY

-1386 EIKKLNDDLKQKFGG
+1386 EVKKLNDDLEQKFGG

-1449 AAQDRIMPAIRARI
+1449 AAQDRIMPAIKARI

-1475 AFEKLSDLLHSQ
+1475 AFEKLSDLLHAQ
-1487 GGIIRPYFKLSR
+1487 GGVIRPYFKLGR

-1514 NGGLEVFTEYYTS
+1514 NGGIEVFTEYYTS

-1534 QENVVNYLESIG
+1534 RENVVKYLRSIG
-1546 RGDEVSNI
+1546 RDDDVGKI
-1554 EIGKRDAKRD
+1554 EIGKRDAQRD
-1564 YGKAPS
+1564 YSGAPK
-1570 SSFVFEVLQALKV
+1570 SSFVFSVLDALQK

-1588 GSIDRIIDLSLDAI
+1588 QAIDRIIDLSLDAI

-1615 ERSEGKRGILG
+1615 ERETGGRGILG

-1640 VDPSERFRDNF
+1640 VDPAERFRDNF
-1651 RSIEKQL
+1651 RGIEKQL

-1666 IQVFRNKL
+1666 IQAFRNKL
-1674 KDGKYLTR
+1674 QEGDYLTN
-1682 LDTADIAEK
+1682 LDTMDIAKK
-1691 LDQVAEFAQAPSM
+1691 LDQIAEFAQSPSM

-1717 WTMGANISSAFN
+1717 WTMGGNISSAFN
-1729 IMFDIPMA
+1729 VMFDIPMA
-1737 VHPYLAGQYGG
+1737 VHPYLAGEYGG
-1748 RKATSAISRATKL
+1748 GKATSAISRATKL

-1773 MGADGKPEVREVQL
+1773 MGADGKPEIREVQL

-1799 DDPNTPENIL
+1799 DDPNTPEDIL

-1831 HVDLTNSKDVLAKMN
+1831 HVDLTNRKDVLAKMN

-1875 RTDGGKKPATQADYD
+1875 RTNGGKEPASQADYD

-1941 VDQALAGAD
+1941 VDQALAEAD
-1950 PETRKIA
+1950 PDIRKIA
-1957 RSQLAYFMVTTGSL
+1957 RKQLAYFMVTTGSL

-1976 LPLMGAVGAIYDMFA
+1976 LPLMGAAAAIYDMFA

-2003 KMVPGTLY
+2003 KLLPGTLY

-2089 NLSKFQRFST
+2089 NISKFQRFST

-2141 RRRQNAVD
+2141 RRRQNVVD
-2149 ERRRKLLRR
+2149 KRRRKLMRL
-2158 HNMAKTQ
+2158 HNMAKTE
-2165 GDREAVRKIREDIRE
+2165 GDREEIREVRKKIRE

-2189 KEDAIDGKALKKSL
+2189 RGDAIDDPALESSYK
-2203 SGFLTTTGKMVN
+2203 GFLTTTGKMVN

>member
-20 SGENPSDAEFA
+20 SGENPSDVEFA

-44 LKAYEDRY
+44 RKAYRDQY
-52 GEELYVDDGT
+52 GADLYVDDGT
-62 ALGRGGARGFQQVKQ
+62 ALGRGGVRGYQQVKE

-94 LEKYGTGVE
+94 LENYGAGVE
-103 ERAGQQLGRL
+103 ERAGQQLGLL
-113 SLEQPKRLQSSDVD
+113 SLEQPKRLQSSDVN
-127 SIGSALTYAGEVVG
+127 SIGSALTYAGEIVG

-154 ALGTLAAPVAAPV
+154 ALGTLAAPLAAPV

-180 AGLVTAPILFG
+180 AGLATAPILFG

-199 EVAAGKK
+199 EVARGTK
-206 DSVDVGDAL
+206 DRVDVGDAL

-288 DDAIAEYREAAIA
+288 DDAITEYREAAIA

-321 AVPTPTVTPVTEE
+321 TVPTSEVTSDNPQEVSAPTPTVIDDE
-334 IIVTDELFDE
+334 ILND
-344 LGIIKSS
+344 LGVFPRAPFRQKVLGKDIADPEVQAL
-351 SLRKN
+351 LRK
-356 KNKNILGLPIT
+356 
-367 DPKVKE
+367 
-373 QLEEYLKNSRT
+373 YAKNSIIRNQRP
-384 SDDTKAKVRALLG
+384 DLEANIEALING
-397 DTDGQAELGDEGAGG
+397 EVATEVKSGIEGAGG

-420 LGESGDRSG
+420 VANVGDESG
-429 KRGNSKKP
+429 KRGNTRKSTTP
-437 PTSNLG
+437 NANALGADLSNA
-443 TVGTSVQNLD
+443 D
-453 EFGGPAGPKF
+453 ESGGPAGPEF

-471 QQEDDPVSRFRTLK
+471 QQKDDPVSRFRTLK

-524 YMPVEEAGK
+524 YMPVEEAAK

-560 EPYGTGKNQ
+560 ESYGTGKNQ

-624 EDVDPEAVEALT
+624 EDVDPQAISNTKTPTDPKTLEPIGEPFEAGDEQVVEEVE
-636 GQLIPGAKY
+636 K
-645 QYDKDLNQKSG
+645 
-656 PILQDEELYAP
+656 PILKSPPRVQGAP
-667 IPPNEI
+667 KS
-673 QGEAVPQEELQAM
+673 QEELQAM
-686 EDLSNQEAQAKLDA
+686 EDLSNQEAQAKLDV

-708 DKAREYHDTEINAL
+708 AQAQEYHDTEINAL

-734 GIIELLTKA
+734 GIINLLTTS
-743 DAAIKG
+743 DVDLKG
-749 DKQAEAAKS
+749 NNQAEAAKN

-771 EIGAVAAIGPRNTQ
+771 EIGAAAAIGSNQTN
-785 KLDYVKAYNLKKGA
+785 KLDYVKAYNLREDGTP
-799 DSESDVIKTA
+799 IKTA
-809 KELKDEDM
+809 EELKDEDM
-817 TADFAFYSGI
+817 TRDFSFYNGV
-827 TQPAAMNARRWVHE
+827 TRPKAMDARRWVHE
-841 NMSDSAIQE
+841 NMSRGAVNE
-850 MIRARR
+850 MIDALRLASRNTYK
-856 MANRDTSKFNPSDAY
+856 ANVIDAPNKNEKGMKKLEDTSVEEIVDDIIVEETVTEATENDITGKPLDQSMAVDSVPGLVNNRMGHTKTESLLVNQGFEKTKVRSNAKLDPAMATRTDTNGNRFVYKDTRNEGEFLSQEDY
-871 IGVVNAAKSIQKS
+871 NIVHDGVVY
-884 IDRTFK
+884 TK
-890 KQQNKDAKEI
+890 KE
-900 AAAER
+900 
-905 LKVANERI
+905 
-913 NKTLALDSSMASDV
+913 
-927 KTTTLKSGEEL
+927 
-938 FRVTTPVRG
+938 
-947 RTAFE
+947 
-952 SYLIGTG
+952 
-959 LQLRENNKVSTVLPQ
+959 
-974 TTRIVYDPEAKSV
+974 
-987 ISGEEIMGLYDGYA
+987 MGL
-1001 HSRDLGFLLA
+1001 FLL

-1063 TQVQVVGD
+1063 TQVQVVD
-1071 LSTMVGR
+1071 DISTMVGR

-1088 NTVFIDANNGM
+1088 NTIFIDANNGM

-1123 EVKQLQSLL
+1123 EVKQLQVLL
-1132 EAARAQLG
+1132 KAAREQLG

-1236 ATELLRKHVTA
+1236 ATELLRKHVTT
-1247 VPLGDKNRYE
+1247 VPLEDKNRYE
-1257 QARDFISENTP
+1257 QARDFVSVNTP

-1280 VNNLARLAKD
+1280 VNSLTRLAKD

-1305 SGALRKSFEPVD
+1305 SGALRKAFEPVD

-1352 RPQNTYDKYWLSYY
+1352 RPQSTYDKYWLSYY

-1434 KQGQDLYNITRDMGE
+1434 KQGQYLYNITRDMGE
-1449 AAQDRIMPAIRARI
+1449 AAQDRIMPAIKARI
-1463 ASLGIDA
+1463 ASLGLDA

-1475 AFEKLSDLLHSQ
+1475 AFEKLSDLLHAQ
-1487 GGIIRPYFKLSR
+1487 GGVIRPYFKLGR

-1514 NGGLEVFTEYYTS
+1514 NGGIEVFTEYYTS

-1534 QENVVNYLESIG
+1534 RENVVKYLRSIG
-1546 RGDEVSNI
+1546 RDDDVGKI
-1554 EIGKRDAKRD
+1554 EIGKRDAQRN

-1570 SSFVFEVLQALKV
+1570 SSFVFEVLQTLQK

-1588 GSIDRIIDLSLDAI
+1588 QAIDRIIDLSLDAI

-1615 ERSEGKRGILG
+1615 ERETGGRGILG

-1632 PSGMPGME
+1632 PSGMPGMD
-1640 VDPSERFRDNF
+1640 VDPAERFRDNF
-1651 RSIEKQL
+1651 RGIEKQL

-1666 IQVFRNKL
+1666 IQAFRNKL
-1674 KDGKYLTR
+1674 QAGDYLTN
-1682 LDTADIAEK
+1682 LDTMDIAKK
-1691 LDQVAEFAQAPSM
+1691 LDQIAEFAQAPSM

-1737 VHPYLAGQYGG
+1737 VHPYLSGEYGG
-1748 RKATSAISRATKL
+1748 GKATAAISRATKL

-1773 MGADGKPEVREVQL
+1773 MGADGKPETREVNL

-1799 DDPNTPENIL
+1799 DDPNTPEYIL

-1831 HVDLTNSKDVLAKMN
+1831 HVDLTNRKDILAKFN

-1867 AYDLELNN
+1867 AYDLELNK
-1875 RTDGGKKPATQADYD
+1875 RTDNGKKPATQADYD
-1890 AAAQKAMEATELTL
+1890 VAAQKAMEATELTL

-1912 PVWAQKPVG
+1912 PVWAQNPYG

-1941 VDQALAGAD
+1941 VDQSLAGAD

-1957 RSQLAYFMVTTGSL
+1957 RSQLAYFMITTGSL

-2003 KMVPGTLY
+2003 KMLPGTLY

-2028 MNSLLYRQPFIDKDQ
+2028 MNSLLYRQPFIQKDQ
-2043 SRFYTLIEQ
+2043 SRFWTLIEQ

-2057 VGVGLSVERGYDL
+2057 VGVGLSMERGFDL
-2070 LQEGEVQRGLEA
+2070 WQEGEVQRGLEA
-2082 MAPAAMR
+2082 VAPAAMR
-2089 NLSKFQRFST
+2089 NISKFQRFST

-2149 ERRRKLLRR
+2149 ESRRRLLRR
-2158 HNMAKTQ
+2158 HNMAKAQ

-2203 SGFLTTTGKMVN
+2203 SGFLTTSGKMVN

>member
-20 SGENPSDAEFA
+20 SGENPSDVEFA
-31 KIAQILQR
+31 KIAQILQQ

-44 LKAYEDRY
+44 LKAYKDRY
-52 GEELYVDDGT
+52 GEDLYVDDGT
-62 ALGRGGARGFQQVKQ
+62 ALGRGGARGFQQVKE

-94 LEKYGTGVE
+94 LENYGTGVE

-113 SLEQPKRLQSSDVD
+113 SLEQPKRLQSTDVD

-154 ALGTLAAPVAAPV
+154 ALGTLAAPLAAPV

-180 AGLVTAPILFG
+180 AGLATAPILFG

-199 EVAAGKK
+199 EVASGTK
-206 DSVDVGDAL
+206 DRVDVGDAL

-262 GAGTESLTEVGQQML
+262 GAATESLTEVGQQML

-288 DDAIAEYREAAIA
+288 DDAIVEYREAAIA

-321 AVPTPTVTPVTEE
+321 TVPTPTVTPVTKEMLDNAGVFPRASIRQK
-334 IIVTDELFDE
+334 IIGEDINDKDVQAL
-344 LGIIKSS
+344 LQ
-351 SLRKN
+351 N
-356 KNKNILGLPIT
+356 
-367 DPKVKE
+367 
-373 QLEEYLKNSRT
+373 YAKNSIIRNKVPDIEARIEALINGEVPQPKPKGTGASVSGGSESVANDRVEPDT
-384 SDDTKAKVRALLG
+384 SGNPDESTTPDPNAL
-397 DTDGQAELGDEGAGG
+397 GA
-412 GISGSGDG
+412 D
-420 LGESGDRSG
+420 LPDVNES
-429 KRGNSKKP
+429 
-437 PTSNLG
+437 
-443 TVGTSVQNLD
+443 
-453 EFGGPAGPKF
+453 GGPAGPEF
-463 NTLEEAAA
+463 NTLDKFLSASTDSFDRIRYALSSDDEYAAGEIKAAIMEAEGKEYNFETANKVEIA
-471 QQEDDPVSRFRTLK
+471 DVR
-485 KGRSIE
+485 KG
-491 KGSIYDLYPDATT
+491 IYDKTQEFLKDQPDEMTVYRIGTTPKGEVKSFTTNPEFGKTFSTQLPWVDGEGDLQAFKVKKADILGSPDITARGPIGENEVLINVDNVTSTT
-504 IRDKK
+504 IPKTEDVTAASNTKVRTNPKTLEPI
-509 YGKGAG
+509 GEPFEAG
-515 IQPRVSRTI
+515 DEQV
-524 YMPVEEAGK
+524 VEE
-533 IGGLFQTEEIPV
+533 V
-545 QFTATDDNKAKLVHL
+545 TAL
-560 EPYGTGKNQ
+560 
-569 KKAGDDASETVTF
+569 
-582 EVQPRVGL
+582 
-590 IPVEILNDKNNAP
+590 
-603 GGGRNIHFGNEIV
+603 
-616 EVDIQDKA
+616 
-624 EDVDPEAVEALT
+624 
-636 GQLIPGAKY
+636 
-645 QYDKDLNQKSG
+645 
-656 PILQDEELYAP
+656 AP

-673 QGEAVPQEELQAM
+673 QGEAVPQEQLQAT
-686 EDLSNQEAQAKLDA
+686 EDTRNQEAQAKLDA

-708 DKAREYHDTEINAL
+708 EGSQEYHDTQIDAQA
-722 SAPEVTTAVDKQ
+722 APEVTTAVDKE
-734 GIIELLTKA
+734 GIIELLTTS
-743 DAAIKG
+743 DAALKG
-749 DKQAEAAKS
+749 NKPAEKAKL

-771 EIGAVAAIGPRNTQ
+771 EIGSQASIGATQ
-785 KLDYVKAYNLKKGA
+785 TIKKDYTPAQ
-799 DSESDVIKTA
+799 
-809 KELKDEDM
+809 
-817 TADFAFYSGI
+817 FAFYNGI
-827 TQPAAMNARRWVHE
+827 TQPAAMEARRWVHE

-884 IDRTFK
+884 IDKTFK

-900 AAAER
+900 AVAER

-913 NKTLALDSSMASDV
+913 NKTLELDSSMANDI

-959 LQLRENNKVSTVLPQ
+959 LQLRENNKVSTALPQ

-1001 HSRDLGFLLA
+1001 HSRDLGFLLT

-1036 ALNAISATNPVKR
+1036 ALNAIAATNPVER

-1123 EVKQLQSLL
+1123 EVKQLQALL
-1132 EAARAQLG
+1132 EAAREQLG

-1178 KKFASAVMRAFRKA
+1178 KKFANAVMRAFRKM

-1226 MLLLGRTAKG
+1226 MLLLGRTVKG

-1273 WVLAVQP
+1273 FVLAVQP

-1290 RIPFADELNVLIDQT
+1290 KIPFANELNVLIDQT
-1305 SGALRKSFEPVD
+1305 SGALRKAFEPVD

-1352 RPQNTYDKYWLSYY
+1352 RPQSTYDKYWLSYY

-1386 EIKKLNDDLKQKFGG
+1386 EVKKLNDDLEQKFGG

-1449 AAQDRIMPAIRARI
+1449 AAQDRIMPAIKARI

-1475 AFEKLSDLLHSQ
+1475 AFEKLSDLLHAQ
-1487 GGIIRPYFKLSR
+1487 GGVIRPYFKLGR

-1514 NGGLEVFTEYYTS
+1514 NGGIEVFTEYYTS

-1534 QENVVNYLESIG
+1534 RENVVKYLRSIG
-1546 RGDEVSNI
+1546 RDDDVGKI
-1554 EIGKRDAKRD
+1554 EIGKRDAQRD
-1564 YGKAPS
+1564 YSGAPK
-1570 SSFVFEVLQALKV
+1570 SSFVFSVLDALQK

-1588 GSIDRIIDLSLDAI
+1588 QAIDRIIDLSLDAI

-1615 ERSEGKRGILG
+1615 ERETGGRGILG

-1640 VDPSERFRDNF
+1640 VDPAERFRDNF
-1651 RSIEKQL
+1651 RGIEKQL

-1666 IQVFRNKL
+1666 IQAFRNKL
-1674 KDGKYLTR
+1674 QEGDYLTN
-1682 LDTADIAEK
+1682 LDTMDIAKK
-1691 LDQVAEFAQAPSM
+1691 LDQIAEFAQSPSM

-1717 WTMGANISSAFN
+1717 WTMGGNISSAFN
-1729 IMFDIPMA
+1729 VMFDIPMA
-1737 VHPYLAGQYGG
+1737 VHPYLAGEYGG
-1748 RKATSAISRATKL
+1748 GKATSAISRATKL

-1773 MGADGKPEVREVQL
+1773 MGADGKPEIREVQL

-1799 DDPNTPENIL
+1799 DDPNTPEDIL

-1831 HVDLTNSKDVLAKMN
+1831 HVDLTNRKDVLAKMN

-1875 RTDGGKKPATQADYD
+1875 RTNGGKEPASQADYD

-1941 VDQALAGAD
+1941 VDQALAEAD
-1950 PETRKIA
+1950 PDIRKIA
-1957 RSQLAYFMVTTGSL
+1957 RKQLAYFMVTTGSL

-1976 LPLMGAVGAIYDMFA
+1976 LPLMGAAAAIYDMFA

-2003 KMVPGTLY
+2003 KLLPGTLY

-2089 NLSKFQRFST
+2089 NISKFQRFST

-2141 RRRQNAVD
+2141 RRRQNVVD
-2149 ERRRKLLRR
+2149 KRRRKLMRR
-2158 HNMAKTQ
+2158 HNMAKTE
-2165 GDREAVRKIREDIRE
+2165 GDREEIREVRKKIRE

-2189 KEDAIDGKALKKSL
+2189 RGDAIDDPALESSYK
-2203 SGFLTTTGKMVN
+2203 GFLTTTGKMVN

>member
-206 DSVDVGDAL
+206 DRVDVGDAL

-321 AVPTPTVTPVTEE
+321 AVPTPTVTPVTKEMLDNAGVFPQASIRQK
-334 IIVTDELFDE
+334 IIGEDINDKDVQAL
-344 LGIIKSS
+344 LQ
-351 SLRKN
+351 N
-356 KNKNILGLPIT
+356 
-367 DPKVKE
+367 
-373 QLEEYLKNSRT
+373 YAKNSIIRNKVPDLEARIEALINGEVPQPKPRDERAGT
-384 SDDTKAKVRALLG
+384 SVP
-397 DTDGQAELGDEGAGG
+397 
-412 GISGSGDG
+412 GSGDRVG
-420 LGESGDRSG
+420 DGGDGPSERGDSGESTASYTDALGA
-429 KRGNSKKP
+429 NSADAP
-437 PTSNLG
+437 ES
-443 TVGTSVQNLD
+443 
-453 EFGGPAGPKF
+453 GGPAGSEP
-463 NTLEEAAA
+463 NTLDKFLSVSTDSFDRIRYALNSDDEYAA
-471 QQEDDPVSRFRTLK
+471 QTIAEAIKEAEGKEYNYETANKVELADVR
-485 KGRSIE
+485 KG
-491 KGSIYDLYPDATT
+491 IYDKTQEFLKDQPEEMTVYRIGTTPKGEVKSFTTNPEFGKTFSTQLPWVDGEGDLQAFKVKKADILGSPDITARGPIGENEVIINVDNVTPTT
-504 IRDKK
+504 I
-509 YGKGAG
+509 
-515 IQPRVSRTI
+515 P
-524 YMPVEEAGK
+524 
-533 IGGLFQTEEIPV
+533 
-545 QFTATDDNKAKLVHL
+545 
-560 EPYGTGKNQ
+560 
-569 KKAGDDASETVTF
+569 
-582 EVQPRVGL
+582 
-590 IPVEILNDKNNAP
+590 
-603 GGGRNIHFGNEIV
+603 
-616 EVDIQDKA
+616 KA
-624 EDVDPEAVEALT
+624 EDVDPQAVEALT
-636 GQLIPGAKY
+636 EQV
-645 QYDKDLNQKSG
+645 
-656 PILQDEELYAP
+656 DEQVVEGVDADSPRPVMPVLSEQGTSLAP
-667 IPPNEI
+667 TPPKEI
-673 QGEAVPQEELQAM
+673 QGETVPQEQLEAT
-686 EDLSNQEAQAKLDA
+686 ENTRNQEAQAKLDA

-708 DKAREYHDTEINAL
+708 EGLQEYHDTQIDAQA
-722 SAPEVTTAVDKQ
+722 APEVTTAVDKE
-734 GIIELLTKA
+734 GIIELLTTS
-743 DAAIKG
+743 DAALKG
-749 DKQAEAAKS
+749 NKPAEKAKL

-771 EIGAVAAIGPRNTQ
+771 EIGSQAAIGATQ
-785 KLDYVKAYNLKKGA
+785 TIKKDYTPAQ
-799 DSESDVIKTA
+799 
-809 KELKDEDM
+809 
-817 TADFAFYSGI
+817 FAFYNGM

-890 KQQNKDAKEI
+890 KQQSKDAKEI

-1001 HSRDLGFLLA
+1001 HSRDLGFLLT

-1036 ALNAISATNPVKR
+1036 ALNAIAATNPVER

-1056 LAETVGT
+1056 LAETIGT
-1063 TQVQVVGD
+1063 TQVQVVDD

-1123 EVKQLQSLL
+1123 EVKQLQALL
-1132 EAARAQLG
+1132 KEARAQLG

-1209 LVMGLLTPA
+1209 LVTGLIAPA

-1247 VPLGDKNRYE
+1247 VPLEDKSRYE
-1257 QARDFISENTP
+1257 QARDFVSENTP

-1352 RPQNTYDKYWLSYY
+1352 RPRSTYDKYWLSYY
-1366 DMVTE
+1366 DMKTE
-1371 RTVMKSFV
+1371 RTVMQDFSN
-1379 DVKKRNA
+1379 VKDRNA
-1386 EIKKLNDDLKQKFGG
+1386 EIKKLNDDLEQKFGG

-1408 AKKAGEPSDEKKAIW
+1408 AKKAGEPSDEKGEIW
-1423 KTLND
+1423 DTLNK

-1434 KQGQDLYNITRDMGE
+1434 KQGQDLYKITRDMGE
-1449 AAQDRIMPAIRARI
+1449 AAQDRIMPAIKARI
-1463 ASLGIDA
+1463 SSLGIDA
-1470 EAQKT
+1470 DAQKT
-1475 AFEKLSDLLHSQ
+1475 AFEKLSDLLHAQ
-1487 GGIIRPYFKLSR
+1487 GGVIRPYFKLSR

-1514 NGGLEVFTEYYTS
+1514 NGGIEVFTEYYTS
-1527 EKDMMQA
+1527 EKDMLQA
-1534 QENVVNYLESIG
+1534 QENVAKYLRSIG
-1546 RGDEVSNI
+1546 RDDEVSNI
-1554 EIGKRDAKRD
+1554 EVGKRDAQRD
-1564 YGKAPS
+1564 YSKAPS
-1570 SSFVFEVLQALKV
+1570 SSFVFEVLQTLQV
-1583 AGVDQ
+1583 AGVDPQ
-1588 GSIDRIIDLSLDAI
+1588 AIDRIIDLSLDAI

-1640 VDPSERFRDNF
+1640 VDPAERFRDNF

-1666 IQVFRNKL
+1666 IQAFRNKL
-1674 KDGKYLTR
+1674 KSGDYLKQ
-1682 LDTADIAEK
+1682 LDTRDIAEK
-1691 LDQVAEFAQAPSM
+1691 LDKVAEFAQAPSM

-1737 VHPYLAGQYGG
+1737 VHPYLSGQYGG
-1748 RKATSAISRATKL
+1748 GKATSAISRATKL

-1799 DDPNTPENIL
+1799 DDPNTPEDIL

-1831 HVDLTNSKDVLAKMN
+1831 HVDLTNRKDVLAKMN

-1867 AYDLELNN
+1867 TYDLELNK
-1875 RTDGGKKPATQADYD
+1875 RTDNGKKPATQADYD

-1912 PVWAQKPVG
+1912 PVWAQTPVG

>member
-206 DSVDVGDAL
+206 DRVDVGDAL

-288 DDAIAEYREAAIA
+288 DDAITEYREAAIA

-334 IIVTDELFDE
+334 MLDNAGVFPNASIRQKIIGEDINDKDVQAL
-344 LGIIKSS
+344 LQ
-351 SLRKN
+351 N
-356 KNKNILGLPIT
+356 
-367 DPKVKE
+367 
-373 QLEEYLKNSRT
+373 YAKNSIIRNKVPDLEARIEALINGEVPQPKPRDERAGT
-384 SDDTKAKVRALLG
+384 SVP
-397 DTDGQAELGDEGAGG
+397 
-412 GISGSGDG
+412 GSGDRV
-420 LGESGDRSG
+420 GDGGDGPS
-429 KRGNSKKP
+429 KRRDSKKP
-437 PTSNLG
+437 PTSDTDALG
-443 TVGTSVQNLD
+443 TNSADAL
-453 EFGGPAGPKF
+453 ESGGPAGPEF

-485 KGRSIE
+485 KGRSME
-491 KGSIYDLYPDATT
+491 KGSLYDLYPDATT

-524 YMPVEEAGK
+524 YMPYEEAAK
-533 IGGLFQTEEIPV
+533 VGGLFQNEETPV
-545 QFTATDDNKAKLVHL
+545 QFTTIGDNKAKLVHL

-569 KKAGDDASETVTF
+569 KKAGSDASETVTF

-624 EDVDPEAVEALT
+624 EDVDPQAVEALT
-636 GQLIPGAKY
+636 EQV
-645 QYDKDLNQKSG
+645 
-656 PILQDEELYAP
+656 DEQVIEGDDADNLRNVMPVLSEQGTALAP
-667 IPPNEI
+667 TPPKET
-673 QGEAVPQEELQAM
+673 QGETVPQEQLEAT
-686 EDLSNQEAQAKLDA
+686 ENTRNQEAQAKLDA

-708 DKAREYHDTEINAL
+708 EGLQEYHDTQIDAQA
-722 SAPEVTTAVDKQ
+722 APEVTTAVDKE
-734 GIIELLTKA
+734 GIIELLTTS
-743 DAAIKG
+743 DAALKG
-749 DKQAEAAKS
+749 NKPAQKAKL

-771 EIGAVAAIGPRNTQ
+771 EIGSQAAIGATQ
-785 KLDYVKAYNLKKGA
+785 TIKKDYTPAQ
-799 DSESDVIKTA
+799 
-809 KELKDEDM
+809 
-817 TADFAFYSGI
+817 FAFYDGI

-890 KQQNKDAKEI
+890 KQQSKDAKEI

-938 FRVTTPVRG
+938 FRVTIPVRG

-1001 HSRDLGFLLA
+1001 HSRDLGFLLT

-1036 ALNAISATNPVKR
+1036 ALNAIAATNPVER

-1056 LAETVGT
+1056 LAETIGT
-1063 TQVQVVGD
+1063 TQVQVVDD

-1123 EVKQLQSLL
+1123 EVKQLQALL
-1132 EAARAQLG
+1132 KEARAQLG

-1209 LVMGLLTPA
+1209 LVTGLIAPA
-1218 PDTRAVPD
+1218 PATRAVPD

-1236 ATELLRKHVTA
+1236 ATELLRKHVTV
-1247 VPLGDKNRYE
+1247 VPLEDKSRYE
-1257 QARDFISENTP
+1257 QARDFVSENTP

-1305 SGALRKSFEPVD
+1305 SGALRKSF
-1317 VLYNDYRA
+1317 RA
-1325 YRKANPEGY
+1325 CGC
-1334 NRMQALMNRAT
+1334 
-1345 QDEVDPA
+1345 
-1352 RPQNTYDKYWLSYY
+1352 
-1366 DMVTE
+1366 
-1371 RTVMKSFV
+1371 
-1379 DVKKRNA
+1379 
-1386 EIKKLNDDLKQKFGG
+1386 
-1401 QDMPRSK
+1401 
-1408 AKKAGEPSDEKKAIW
+1408 AI
-1423 KTLND
+1423 
-1428 EYKLLG
+1428 
-1434 KQGQDLYNITRDMGE
+1434 
-1449 AAQDRIMPAIRARI
+1449 
-1463 ASLGIDA
+1463 
-1470 EAQKT
+1470 
-1475 AFEKLSDLLHSQ
+1475 
-1487 GGIIRPYFKLSR
+1487 
-1499 DGDFRLS
+1499 
-1506 YNAPDPLR
+1506 
-1514 NGGLEVFTEYYTS
+1514 
-1527 EKDMMQA
+1527 
-1534 QENVVNYLESIG
+1534 
-1546 RGDEVSNI
+1546 
-1554 EIGKRDAKRD
+1554 
-1564 YGKAPS
+1564 
-1570 SSFVFEVLQALKV
+1570 
-1583 AGVDQ
+1583 
-1588 GSIDRIIDLSLDAI
+1588 
-1602 PERSFMQSFRSRK
+1602 
-1615 ERSEGKRGILG
+1615 
-1626 ALGDVT
+1626 
-1632 PSGMPGME
+1632 
-1640 VDPSERFRDNF
+1640 
-1651 RSIEKQL
+1651 
-1658 VQLEYGAK
+1658 
-1666 IQVFRNKL
+1666 
-1674 KDGKYLTR
+1674 
-1682 LDTADIAEK
+1682 
-1691 LDQVAEFAQAPSM
+1691 
-1704 ARWSQIATSMGFG
+1704 
-1717 WTMGANISSAFN
+1717 
-1729 IMFDIPMA
+1729 
-1737 VHPYLAGQYGG
+1737 
-1748 RKATSAISRATKL
+1748 
-1761 FMGSPSTKMITV
+1761 
-1773 MGADGKPEVREVQL
+1773 
-1787 GKHNKGF
+1787 
-1794 DNYNF
+1794 
-1799 DDPNTPENIL
+1799 
-1809 RYKTLVEK
+1809 
-1817 AGARGMFNQSIDQE
+1817 
-1831 HVDLTNSKDVLAKMN
+1831 
-1846 QVSGFLVH
+1846 
-1854 HGERFGR
+1854 
-1861 QISLMA
+1861 
-1867 AYDLELNN
+1867 
-1875 RTDGGKKPATQADYD
+1875 
-1890 AAAQKAMEATELTL
+1890 
-1904 GSTASAGR
+1904 
-1912 PVWAQKPVG
+1912 
-1921 NVAFLFKR
+1921 
-1929 FAVSRYYFMAHL
+1929 
-1941 VDQALAGAD
+1941 
-1950 PETRKIA
+1950 
-1957 RSQLAYFMVTTGSL
+1957 
-1971 AGVAG
+1971 
-1976 LPLMGAVGAIYDMFA
+1976 
-1991 DDDEDDFEAMMR
+1991 
-2003 KMVPGTLY
+2003 
-2011 DGLANELLG
+2011 
-2020 VDIASRVS
+2020 
-2028 MNSLLYRQPFIDKDQ
+2028 
-2043 SRFYTLIEQ
+2043 
-2052 LGGPV
+2052 
-2057 VGVGLSVERGYDL
+2057 
-2070 LQEGEVQRGLEA
+2070 
-2082 MAPAAMR
+2082 
-2089 NLSKFQRFST
+2089 
-2099 EGANTMRGNPIVD
+2099 
-2112 DINPYNSFMQLLGF
+2112 
-2126 APADYVENLKINSSE
+2126 
-2141 RRRQNAVD
+2141 
-2149 ERRRKLLRR
+2149 
-2158 HNMAKTQ
+2158 
-2165 GDREAVRKIREDIRE
+2165 
-2180 FNQSLPAEY
+2180 
-2189 KEDAIDGKALKKSL
+2189 
-2203 SGFLTTTGKMVN
+2203 
-2215 GIVYTDAMRKSFE
+2215 
-2228 EYE
+2228 

>member
-20 SGENPSDAEFA
+20 SGENPSDVEFA
-31 KIAQILQR
+31 KIAQILQQ

-44 LKAYEDRY
+44 RKAYKDQY
-52 GEELYVDDGT
+52 GADLYIDDGT
-62 ALGRGGARGFQQVKQ
+62 ALGRGGTRGYQQVKG

-94 LEKYGTGVE
+94 LENYGTDVE
-103 ERAGQQLGRL
+103 ERAGQQLGLL
-113 SLEQPKRLQSSDVD
+113 SLEQPKRLQSSDVN

-154 ALGTLAAPVAAPV
+154 VLGTAAAPVLAPV

-174 VVGATA
+174 VAGATA
-180 AGLVTAPILFG
+180 AALATAPILFG

-199 EVAAGKK
+199 EVASGTK
-206 DSVDVGDAL
+206 DRVDVGDAL

-262 GAGTESLTEVGQQML
+262 GSATESLTEVGQQML

-288 DDAIAEYREAAIA
+288 DDAITEYREAAIA

-321 AVPTPTVTPVTEE
+321 TVPTPEVTPDTSEVTPVTTPTV
-334 IIVTDELFDE
+334 ITKELLDE
-344 LGIIKSS
+344 LGVFGQASIRQKIMGKPIAD
-351 SLRKN
+351 KDVQ
-356 KNKNILGLPIT
+356 KIL
-367 DPKVKE
+367 
-373 QLEEYLKNSRT
+373 QNYAKNSIIRT
-384 SDDTKAKVRALLG
+384 KVPDLEARIEALLG
-397 DTDGQAELGDEGAGG
+397 GANAGLEAGDKSGNERAGG
-412 GISGSGDG
+412 SISGSGDG
-420 LGESGDRSG
+420 VANVGDESG
-429 KRGNSKKP
+429 KRGNSGKP
-437 PTSNLG
+437 TTSNLG

-453 EFGGPAGPKF
+453 ESGGPAGPEF
-463 NTLEEAAA
+463 NTLDIARVQEVLSKAQKLRDAGGAALVTRSGMKALVDAGLIADADSSNPITANASVARLLDMGPEGVNDALAEQKAAQSDGFDELRDEAIRDVGASVVNNVILAKEGAIREKVGNEAADAYMAAAEA
-471 QQEDDPVSRFRTLK
+471 QAKKNVDSRSAQDGAPNATQTNAIPGKTVS
-485 KGRSIE
+485 
-491 KGSIYDLYPDATT
+491 
-504 IRDKK
+504 
-509 YGKGAG
+509 
-515 IQPRVSRTI
+515 QPMLVPGT
-524 YMPVEEAGK
+524 K
-533 IGGLFQTEEIPV
+533 IPTNSK
-545 QFTATDDNKAKLVHL
+545 TL
-560 EPYGTGKNQ
+560 EPIGEPFFV
-569 KKAGDDASETVTF
+569 DD
-582 EVQPRVGL
+582 
-590 IPVEILNDKNNAP
+590 
-603 GGGRNIHFGNEIV
+603 
-616 EVDIQDKA
+616 
-624 EDVDPEAVEALT
+624 
-636 GQLIPGAKY
+636 
-645 QYDKDLNQKSG
+645 
-656 PILQDEELYAP
+656 ELYAP

-686 EDLSNQEAQAKLDA
+686 EDLGNQEAQAELDA

-708 DKAREYHDTEINAL
+708 DKSREYHDTEINVL

-734 GIIELLTKA
+734 GIINLLTTP
-743 DAAIKG
+743 DAALKG

-771 EIGAVAAIGPRNTQ
+771 EIGAVATIGPRNTQ

-809 KELKDEDM
+809 KELKDKDM

-900 AAAER
+900 ASAER

-1178 KKFASAVMRAFRKA
+1178 KKFASAVMRAFRKM

-1247 VPLGDKNRYE
+1247 VPLEDKNRYE

-1268 RKLKQ
+1268 RKLKRF
-1273 WVLAVQP
+1273 VLGVQP
-1280 VNNLARLAKD
+1280 VNSLTRLAKD

-1305 SGALRKSFEPVD
+1305 SGALRKAFEPVD

-1325 YRKANPEGY
+1325 YRKANLEGY

-1352 RPQNTYDKYWLSYY
+1352 RPQSTYDKYWLSYY

-1371 RTVMKSFV
+1371 RTVMKSFA

-1434 KQGQDLYNITRDMGE
+1434 KQGQYLYNITRDMGE
-1449 AAQDRIMPAIRARI
+1449 AAQDRIMPAIKARI
-1463 ASLGIDA
+1463 ASLGLDA

-1475 AFEKLSDLLHSQ
+1475 AFEKLSDLLHAQ
-1487 GGIIRPYFKLSR
+1487 GGVIRPYFKLGR

-1514 NGGLEVFTEYYTS
+1514 NGGIEVFTEYYTS

-1534 QENVVNYLESIG
+1534 RENVVKYLRSIG
-1546 RGDEVSNI
+1546 RDDDVGKI
-1554 EIGKRDAKRD
+1554 EIGKRDAQRNYD
-1564 YGKAPS
+1564 KAPS
-1570 SSFVFEVLQALKV
+1570 SSFVFEVLQTLQK

-1588 GSIDRIIDLSLDAI
+1588 QAIDRIIDLSLDAI

-1615 ERSEGKRGILG
+1615 ERETGGRGILG
-1626 ALGDVT
+1626 AIGDNT
-1632 PSGMPGME
+1632 PSGMPGMD
-1640 VDPSERFRDNF
+1640 VDPAERFRDNF
-1651 RSIEKQL
+1651 RGIEKQL

-1666 IQVFRNKL
+1666 IQAFRNKL
-1674 KDGKYLTR
+1674 QAGDYLTN
-1682 LDTADIAEK
+1682 LDTADIAYK
-1691 LDQVAEFAQAPSM
+1691 LDQIAEFAQSPSM

-1737 VHPYLAGQYGG
+1737 VHPYLAGEYGG
-1748 RKATSAISRATKL
+1748 GKATSAISRATKL

-1773 MGADGKPEVREVQL
+1773 MGADGKPETREVNL

-1799 DDPNTPENIL
+1799 DDPNTPEYIL

-1831 HVDLTNSKDVLAKMN
+1831 HVDLTNRKDILAKFN

-1867 AYDLELNN
+1867 AYDLELNK
-1875 RTDGGKKPATQADYD
+1875 RTDNGKKPATQADYD
-1890 AAAQKAMEATELTL
+1890 VAAQKAMEATELTL

-1912 PVWAQKPVG
+1912 PVWAQNPYG

-1941 VDQALAGAD
+1941 VDQSLAGAD

-1957 RSQLAYFMVTTGSL
+1957 RSQLAYFMITTGSL

-2003 KMVPGTLY
+2003 KLLPGTLY

-2028 MNSLLYRQPFIDKDQ
+2028 MNSLLYRQPFIQKDQ
-2043 SRFYTLIEQ
+2043 SRFWTLIEQ

-2070 LQEGEVQRGLEA
+2070 WQEGEVQRGLEA
-2082 MAPAAMR
+2082 VAPAAIR
-2089 NLSKFQRFST
+2089 NISKYQRFSN

-2149 ERRRKLLRR
+2149 KERRKLMRR
-2158 HNMAKTQ
+2158 HNMAKTE
-2165 GDREAVRKIREDIRE
+2165 GDSGAVRKVREKIRE
-2180 FNQSLPAEY
+2180 FNRSLPAEY
-2189 KEDAIDGKALKKSL
+2189 RDDVITTKALKS
-2203 SGFLTTTGKMVN
+2203 SYTGFLTTTGKMVN
-2215 GIVYTDAMRKSFE
+2215 GIVYTDAMRKSAE
-2228 EYE
+2228 DYE

>member
-1 MGIFQYVD
+1 
-9 SQTGKGYDFTI
+9 
-20 SGENPSDAEFA
+20 
-31 KIAQILQR
+31 
-39 DREED
+39 
-44 LKAYEDRY
+44 
-52 GEELYVDDGT
+52 
-62 ALGRGGARGFQQVKQ
+62 
-77 AVGET
+77 
-82 IGTIG
+82 
-87 EQTGLGF
+87 
-94 LEKYGTGVE
+94 
-103 ERAGQQLGRL
+103 
-113 SLEQPKRLQSSDVD
+113 
-127 SIGSALTYAGEVVG
+127 
-141 EQGTQLG
+141 
-148 LGLGAA
+148 
-154 ALGTLAAPVAAPV
+154 
-167 LGAAAPF
+167 
-174 VVGATA
+174 
-180 AGLVTAPILFG
+180 
-191 NNIQRQED
+191 
-199 EVAAGKK
+199 
-206 DSVDVGDAL
+206 
-215 TATFGQAALEGVAD
+215 
-229 KLLLGGFKLLKPVGS
+229 
-244 TKEGWK
+244 
-250 GVLTRTGSRATG
+250 
-262 GAGTESLTEVGQQML
+262 
-277 ERAQAGLPIDS
+277 
-288 DDAIAEYREAAIA
+288 
-301 GGLIGGGTRA
+301 
-311 TLGAFGEGRS
+311 
-321 AVPTPTVTPVTEE
+321 VPTPTVTSDTSEVTPVTTPTV
-334 IIVTDELFDE
+334 ITKELLDE
-344 LGIIKSS
+344 LGVFGQASIRQKIMGKPIAD
-351 SLRKN
+351 KDVQ
-356 KNKNILGLPIT
+356 KILQ
-367 DPKVKE
+367 D
-373 QLEEYLKNSRT
+373 YAKNSIIRT
-384 SDDTKAKVRALLG
+384 KVPDLEARIEALLG
-397 DTDGQAELGDEGAGG
+397 GANAGLEAGDKSGNEGAGG

-420 LGESGDRSG
+420 LGESGDGSDTG
-429 KRGNSKKP
+429 GDSDKP
-437 PTSNLG
+437 STSNLG

-453 EFGGPAGPKF
+453 ESGGPAGPEF
-463 NTLEEAAA
+463 NTLDKFLSVSTDSFDRIRYALNSDDEYAA
-471 QQEDDPVSRFRTLK
+471 QTIAEAIKEAEGKEYNYETANKVELADVR
-485 KGRSIE
+485 KG
-491 KGSIYDLYPDATT
+491 IYDKTQEFLKDQPEEMTVYRIGTTPKGEVKSFTTNPEFGKTFSTQLPWVDGEGDLQAFKVKKADILGSPDITARGPIGENEVIINVDNVTPTT
-504 IRDKK
+504 I
-509 YGKGAG
+509 
-515 IQPRVSRTI
+515 P
-524 YMPVEEAGK
+524 
-533 IGGLFQTEEIPV
+533 
-545 QFTATDDNKAKLVHL
+545 
-560 EPYGTGKNQ
+560 
-569 KKAGDDASETVTF
+569 
-582 EVQPRVGL
+582 
-590 IPVEILNDKNNAP
+590 
-603 GGGRNIHFGNEIV
+603 
-616 EVDIQDKA
+616 KA
-624 EDVDPEAVEALT
+624 EDVTEPISNTKVRTDPKTLEPIGEPFEAGDEQVVE
-636 GQLIPGAKY
+636 GVEK
-645 QYDKDLNQKSG
+645 
-656 PILQDEELYAP
+656 PILKSPPRVQGAP
-667 IPPNEI
+667 KS
-673 QGEAVPQEELQAM
+673 QEELQAM
-686 EDLSNQEAQAKLDA
+686 EDLSNQEAQAKLDV

-708 DKAREYHDTEINAL
+708 AQAQEYHDTEINAL
-722 SAPEVTTAVDKQ
+722 SAPEVTTAVDKE
-734 GIIELLTKA
+734 GIIELLTTP
-743 DAAIKG
+743 DAALKG
-749 DKQAEAAKS
+749 NNQAEAAKN

-771 EIGAVAAIGPRNTQ
+771 EIGAVAVIGSNQTN
-785 KLDYVKAYNLKKGA
+785 KLDYVKAYNLREDGTP
-799 DSESDVIKTA
+799 IKTA
-809 KELKDEDM
+809 EELKDADM
-817 TADFAFYSGI
+817 TRDFSFYNGI
-827 TQPAAMNARRWVHE
+827 TQPEAMDARRWVHE
-841 NMSDSAIQE
+841 NMSRGAVNE
-850 MIRARR
+850 MIEALRLASRNTYK
-856 MANRDTSKFNPSDAY
+856 ANVIDAPNKNEKAMKKLEDTSVEKIVDDIIVEETVTEATENDITGKPLDKSMAVDSVPSLVNNRMGHTTTESLLVNQGFEKTKVRSNAKLDPAMATRTDTNGNRFVY
-871 IGVVNAAKSIQKS
+871 KDTRNEGEFLSQEDYNIVHDGVVY
-884 IDRTFK
+884 TK
-890 KQQNKDAKEI
+890 KE
-900 AAAER
+900 
-905 LKVANERI
+905 
-913 NKTLALDSSMASDV
+913 
-927 KTTTLKSGEEL
+927 
-938 FRVTTPVRG
+938 
-947 RTAFE
+947 
-952 SYLIGTG
+952 
-959 LQLRENNKVSTVLPQ
+959 
-974 TTRIVYDPEAKSV
+974 
-987 ISGEEIMGLYDGYA
+987 MGL
-1001 HSRDLGFLLA
+1001 FLL

-1063 TQVQVVGD
+1063 TQVQVVD
-1071 LSTMVGR
+1071 DISTMVGR

-1691 LDQVAEFAQAPSM
+1691 LDQVAEFAQSPSM

-1737 VHPYLAGQYGG
+1737 VHPYLAGEYGG

-1867 AYDLELNN
+1867 TYDLELNN

-1941 VDQALAGAD
+1941 VDQALAEAD
-1950 PETRKIA
+1950 PETRRIA
-1957 RSQLAYFMVTTGSL
+1957 RKQLAYFMVTTGSL

-1976 LPLMGAVGAIYDMFA
+1976 LPLMGAAAAIYDMFA

-2003 KMVPGTLY
+2003 KLLPGTLY

-2189 KEDAIDGKALKKSL
+2189 RDDAIDGKSLKKSL

>member
-20 SGENPSDAEFA
+20 SGENPSDVEFA

-103 ERAGQQLGRL
+103 ERAGQELGRL
-113 SLEQPKRLQSSDVD
+113 SLEQPKRLQSTDVD
-127 SIGSALTYAGEVVG
+127 GFGSLLTFAGETIG

-206 DSVDVGDAL
+206 DRVDVGDAL

-321 AVPTPTVTPVTEE
+321 AVPTPTVTPVTKEMLDNAGVFPQASIRQK
-334 IIVTDELFDE
+334 IIGEDINDKDVQAL
-344 LGIIKSS
+344 LQ
-351 SLRKN
+351 N
-356 KNKNILGLPIT
+356 
-367 DPKVKE
+367 
-373 QLEEYLKNSRT
+373 YAKNSIIRNKVPDLEARIEALINGEVPQPKPRDERAGT
-384 SDDTKAKVRALLG
+384 SVP
-397 DTDGQAELGDEGAGG
+397 
-412 GISGSGDG
+412 GSGDRVG
-420 LGESGDRSG
+420 DGGDGPSERGDSGESTASYTDALGA
-429 KRGNSKKP
+429 NSADAP
-437 PTSNLG
+437 ES
-443 TVGTSVQNLD
+443 
-453 EFGGPAGPKF
+453 GGPAGSEP
-463 NTLEEAAA
+463 NTLDKFLSVSTDSFDRIRYALNSDDEYAA
-471 QQEDDPVSRFRTLK
+471 QTIAEAIKEAEGKEYNYETANKVELADVR
-485 KGRSIE
+485 KG
-491 KGSIYDLYPDATT
+491 IYDKTQEFLKDQPEEMTVYRIGTTPKGEVKSFTTNPEFGKTFSTQLPWVDGEGDLQAFKVKKADILGSPDITARGPIGENEVIINVDNVTPTT
-504 IRDKK
+504 I
-509 YGKGAG
+509 
-515 IQPRVSRTI
+515 P
-524 YMPVEEAGK
+524 
-533 IGGLFQTEEIPV
+533 
-545 QFTATDDNKAKLVHL
+545 
-560 EPYGTGKNQ
+560 
-569 KKAGDDASETVTF
+569 
-582 EVQPRVGL
+582 
-590 IPVEILNDKNNAP
+590 
-603 GGGRNIHFGNEIV
+603 
-616 EVDIQDKA
+616 KA
-624 EDVDPEAVEALT
+624 EDVTEPISNTKVRTDPKTLEPIGEPFEAGDEQVIEGDDADNLRNVMPVLSEQGTAL
-636 GQLIPGAKY
+636 
-645 QYDKDLNQKSG
+645 
-656 PILQDEELYAP
+656 AP
-667 IPPNEI
+667 TPPKET
-673 QGEAVPQEELQAM
+673 QGETVPQEQLEAT
-686 EDLSNQEAQAKLDA
+686 ENTRNQEAQAKLDA

-708 DKAREYHDTEINAL
+708 EGLQEYHDTQIDAQA
-722 SAPEVTTAVDKQ
+722 APEVTTAVDKE
-734 GIIELLTKA
+734 GIIELLTTS
-743 DAAIKG
+743 DAALKG
-749 DKQAEAAKS
+749 NKPAQKAKL

-771 EIGAVAAIGPRNTQ
+771 EIGSQAAIGATQ
-785 KLDYVKAYNLKKGA
+785 TIKKDYTPAQ
-799 DSESDVIKTA
+799 
-809 KELKDEDM
+809 
-817 TADFAFYSGI
+817 FAFYDGI

-856 MANRDTSKFNPSDAY
+856 MANRDTSKFNPSDTY

-890 KQQNKDAKEI
+890 KQQSKDAKEI

-938 FRVTTPVRG
+938 FRVTIPVRG

-1036 ALNAISATNPVKR
+1036 ALNAIAATNPVER

-1056 LAETVGT
+1056 LAETIGT
-1063 TQVQVVGD
+1063 TQVQVVDD

-1123 EVKQLQSLL
+1123 EVKQLQALL

-1178 KKFASAVMRAFRKA
+1178 KKFASAVMRAFRKM

-1290 RIPFADELNVLIDQT
+1290 KIPFADELNVLIDQT

-1352 RPQNTYDKYWLSYY
+1352 RPQSTYDKYWLSYY

-1428 EYKLLG
+1428 EYELLG
-1434 KQGQDLYNITRDMGE
+1434 KQGQDLYKITRDMGE
-1449 AAQDRIMPAIRARI
+1449 AAQDRIMPAIKARI

-1470 EAQKT
+1470 DAQKT
-1475 AFEKLSDLLHSQ
+1475 AFEKLSDLLHAQ
-1487 GGIIRPYFKLSR
+1487 GGVIRPYFKLSR

-1514 NGGLEVFTEYYTS
+1514 NGGIEVFTEYYTS
-1527 EKDMMQA
+1527 EKDMLQA
-1534 QENVVNYLESIG
+1534 QENVVKYLRSIG
-1546 RGDEVSNI
+1546 RDDEVSDI
-1554 EIGKRDAKRD
+1554 KVGMRDAQRD

-1570 SSFVFEVLQALKV
+1570 SSFVFEVLQTLQV
-1583 AGVDQ
+1583 AGVDPQ
-1588 GSIDRIIDLSLDAI
+1588 AIDRIIDLSLDAI

-1640 VDPSERFRDNF
+1640 VDPAERFRDNF

-1666 IQVFRNKL
+1666 IQAFRNKL
-1674 KDGKYLTR
+1674 KSGDYLKQ
-1682 LDTADIAEK
+1682 LDTRDIAEK
-1691 LDQVAEFAQAPSM
+1691 LDKVAEFAQAPSM

-1737 VHPYLAGQYGG
+1737 VHPYLSGQYGG
-1748 RKATSAISRATKL
+1748 GKATSAISRATKL

-1799 DDPNTPENIL
+1799 DDPNTPEDIL

-1831 HVDLTNSKDVLAKMN
+1831 HVDLTNRKDVLAKMN

-1867 AYDLELNN
+1867 TYDLELNK
-1875 RTDGGKKPATQADYD
+1875 RTDNGKKPATQADYD

-1912 PVWAQKPVG
+1912 PVWAQTPVG

>member
-206 DSVDVGDAL
+206 DRVDVGDAL

-250 GVLTRTGSRATG
+250 GVLTRTGSRAAG

-321 AVPTPTVTPVTEE
+321 AVPTPTVTPDTSEVTP
-334 IIVTDELFDE
+334 VTTPTVIDDQMLDNAGVFPRAPFRQKV
-344 LGIIKSS
+344 LGKD
-351 SLRKN
+351 
-356 KNKNILGLPIT
+356 IT
-367 DPKVKE
+367 DPEV
-373 QLEEYLKNSRT
+373 Q
-384 SDDTKAKVRALLG
+384 ALLRKYAKNTIIRNQRPDLEANIEALING
-397 DTDGQAELGDEGAGG
+397 EVATEVESGGEGAGT
-412 GISGSGDG
+412 SVSS
-420 LGESGDRSG
+420 SGDRVGDGGDRSSKRRDSG
-429 KRGNSKKP
+429 ES
-437 PTSNLG
+437 TASNADALG
-443 TVGTSVQNLD
+443 TDLPDVD
-453 EFGGPAGPKF
+453 ESGGPAGPEF

-524 YMPVEEAGK
+524 YMPYEEAAK
-533 IGGLFQTEEIPV
+533 IGGLFQNEEMPV

-569 KKAGDDASETVTF
+569 KKAGSDASETVTF

-624 EDVDPEAVEALT
+624 EDVDPQAVEALT
-636 GQLIPGAKY
+636 EQV
-645 QYDKDLNQKSG
+645 
-656 PILQDEELYAP
+656 DEQVVEGVDADSPRSVMPVLSEEGTALAP
-667 IPPNEI
+667 TPPKQI
-673 QGEAVPQEELQAM
+673 QGETVPQAQLQAA
-686 EDLSNQEAQAKLDA
+686 EDTRDQEAQAKLDA

-708 DKAREYHDTEINAL
+708 EGLQEYHDTQIDAQA
-722 SAPEVTTAVDKQ
+722 APEVTTAVDKE
-734 GIIELLTKA
+734 GIIELLTTS
-743 DAAIKG
+743 DAALKG
-749 DKQAEAAKS
+749 NKPAEKAKL

-771 EIGAVAAIGPRNTQ
+771 EIGSQAAIGATQ
-785 KLDYVKAYNLKKGA
+785 TIKKDYTPAQ
-799 DSESDVIKTA
+799 
-809 KELKDEDM
+809 
-817 TADFAFYSGI
+817 FAFYDGI

-890 KQQNKDAKEI
+890 KQQSKDAKEI

-1001 HSRDLGFLLA
+1001 HSRDLGFLLT
-1011 DPVHGLDQA
+1011 DPVHGLDQV

-1036 ALNAISATNPVKR
+1036 ALNAIAATNPVER

-1056 LAETVGT
+1056 LAETIGT
-1063 TQVQVVGD
+1063 TQVQVVDD

-1123 EVKQLQSLL
+1123 EVKQLQVLL
-1132 EAARAQLG
+1132 KAAREQLG

-1178 KKFASAVMRAFRKA
+1178 KKFASAVMRAFRKM

-1209 LVMGLLTPA
+1209 LVTGLLTPA
-1218 PDTRAVPD
+1218 PDTRAAPD

-1236 ATELLRKHVTA
+1236 ATELLRKHVTV
-1247 VPLGDKNRYE
+1247 VPLEDKSRYE
-1257 QARDFISENTP
+1257 QARDFVSENTP

-1352 RPQNTYDKYWLSYY
+1352 RPRNTYDKYWLSYY
-1366 DMVTE
+1366 DMKTE
-1371 RTVMKSFV
+1371 RTVMQDFSN
-1379 DVKKRNA
+1379 VKDRNA
-1386 EIKKLNDDLKQKFGG
+1386 EIKKLNDDLEQKFGG

-1408 AKKAGEPSDEKKAIW
+1408 AKKAGEPSDEKGEIW
-1423 KTLND
+1423 DTLNK

-1434 KQGQDLYNITRDMGE
+1434 KQGQDLYKITRDMGE
-1449 AAQDRIMPAIRARI
+1449 AAQDRIMPAIKARI
-1463 ASLGIDA
+1463 SSLGIDA

-1475 AFEKLSDLLHSQ
+1475 AFEKLSDLLHAQ
-1487 GGIIRPYFKLSR
+1487 GGVIRPYFKLSR

-1514 NGGLEVFTEYYTS
+1514 NGGIEVFTEYYTS
-1527 EKDMMQA
+1527 EKDMLQA
-1534 QENVVNYLESIG
+1534 QENVVKYLRSIG
-1546 RGDEVSNI
+1546 RDDDVSKIEV
-1554 EIGKRDAKRD
+1554 GKRDAQRD
-1564 YGKAPS
+1564 YSKAPS
-1570 SSFVFEVLQALKV
+1570 SSFVFEVLQTLQG

-1588 GSIDRIIDLSLDAI
+1588 QAIDRIIDLSLDAI

-1640 VDPSERFRDNF
+1640 VDPAERFRDNF

-1674 KDGKYLTR
+1674 QDGDYLKR
-1682 LDTADIAEK
+1682 LDTMDIAKK
-1691 LDQVAEFAQAPSM
+1691 LDDVAKFAQAPSM

-1737 VHPYLAGQYGG
+1737 VHPYLSGQYGG
-1748 RKATSAISRATKL
+1748 GKATSAISRATKL

-1799 DDPNTPENIL
+1799 DDPNTPEDIL

-1831 HVDLTNSKDVLAKMN
+1831 HVDLTNRKDVLAKMN

-1875 RTDGGKKPATQADYD
+1875 RTDNGKKPATQADYD

-1912 PVWAQKPVG
+1912 PVWAQTPVG

-1957 RSQLAYFMVTTGSL
+1957 RSQLAYFMATTGSL

-2203 SGFLTTTGKMVN
+2203 SGFLTTTGKMIN